1 MDKNDTTFGKFDTS
15 NNTQPI
21 SETSSTISVGSTG
34 SRINMN
40 DNFNIIS
47 NATDGLRD
55 TISSINNNHF
65 HIEGFNEILSKLKD
79 VDQKIEGLKNSQDTT
94 NSNDIIQQM
103 ESAINNINTIKN
115 EIITS
120 VSKQVQEIVQTNKI
134 QNTEDYDNIIQSVAN
149 SVSETT
155 NKLSQLQNTLQ
166 ETKQSVLDST
176 QQQIKETNDVAQ
188 VHTQAMNQATQ
199 DIKQTADSANT
210 LSDAESRLFE
220 EVQTTLANIEQG
232 TGATSQLLDSVDEL
246 SKTAVESIDNQL
258 IQSLQ
263 QFKNDVKNDI
273 SSDNFSENTLN
284 NLRGLVG
291 NAKSVMSAISS
302 SLKANED
309 GSNLSHIRATQELNI
324 KVANNVNNTLNQ
336 FASILEQQGNANSG
350 IADIVKAIRQQLTA
364 FNNDFKENNQSLISA
379 TNSAIQNAK
388 NAFVTA
394 QQNAIKPGTDEYNSV
409 SNAMA
414 TQSLA
419 SISFNDLTTGAND
432 ALINLEY
439 SQGKNNPW
447 YQYVTTGNLLGNKTS
462 LARGMENTQREGFLA
477 SSRYSDLVNNVMS
490 GNWNNKQKAQGI
502 AELAKVNVSMGQSVL
517 DTAKGMNLH
526 TGGGKNLN
534 AEDKKVFEAFTK
546 QVDNALGNLTKT
558 INAIEDL
565 DPENKSLKKLREEQK
580 ALLKLKQNAD
590 DAKESSSALS
600 NIFSDIASGVSKLK
614 NLLAGG
620 LSMLGLGAL
629 LSPMV
634 MLNKAIGYETQE
646 GQRRYAV
653 AMNDFSMG
661 ANLNQGRINYIARDK
676 DFEYWKNTNGM
687 IKEGEFLNHYKT
699 LTQTVGG
706 HYNTDPNA
714 NMEDMAQLTD
724 NSFAWGKVFNVDAGT
739 IGTFFKN
746 TYKDLGMS
754 ASEATQAMVNVGQA
768 ATSAGIPVKAYMT
781 MINNLSSN
789 LINHGVSARQVMSSM
804 NALINHSHL
813 RPEDASSM
821 ITEMAG
827 ANEKMATDMNSSAF
841 FGMMAGQ
848 GGSPFDLIVQ
858 GYKPYKANGRVDENY
873 YPMMAQRVMAEANL
887 MGGIGGDNALGGIM
901 YIDTL
906 MKRGFSQKNASM
918 LQDAVSKGDMSLV
931 QDILK
936 KADEEKDGGKQA
948 YTEAILDAKEKLKT
962 AGDQVSIFQKLETDL
977 SEAQKKLG
985 WAINEYLSGPLAK
998 FREGFA
1004 KILNT
1009 LVTTVGELMKAI
1021 TDFMGKHKVGETVSD
1036 AVDTMSN
1043 HKVATGLGILG
1054 GATAAGAGV
1063 YGLKALG
1070 QKALKSSPSVV
1081 KNIAKAGSHLGGKGA
1096 IISGGMALVAGA
1108 ALVGGAGLSALVSMF
1123 TTGEAKV
1130 QTNNNAE
1137 QDLSDVQTIVD
1148 NLQNSTGYSPDS
1160 DGALQPSESNTYAKE
1175 HTGDENS
1182 YYYGTGWS
1190 EDYSQIDPNLIDKK
1204 GNYNES
1210 LSNAEFINQSIA
1222 ERYGDE
1228 IENYKIANPN
1238 DVYVDA
1244 NTGEATEDW
1253 EQREKNL
1260 DKTTLINNA
1269 GLIAGGTI
1277 AVPGAAAL
1285 AVAKKY
1291 NLINKDRWDALNN
1304 VAKKGKWWSRFAKLG
1319 KFGGPLGAGI
1329 TLADEIINE
1338 FSDEN
1343 SDNYSMGQH
1352 VARVAFRGGGA
1363 IAGGLA
1369 GAKLG
1374 ALAGSLVGPAGTIV
1388 GGFLGGTAGA
1398 LIGGFAGEGLQNSS
1412 VGDALGISDKSAIKT
1427 AHDSYA
1433 AKVKQSAS
1441 LYGDATKSI
1450 VSSND
1455 NRQKAAARALS
1466 EHGIK
1471 LEDLTND
1478 QEQYINNVY
1487 NDLKSRGLA
1496 DEVAAFVAGLAA
1508 GTVADKQKNDAEYAF
1523 NNDEISKGKGM
1534 KKTAEVAANEW
1545 MTDEQKE
1552 QGFESLDPNE
1562 LSGHD
1567 TTWSLKLG
1575 GMYLEDGGKD
1585 NNLSIEE
1592 KKQRLSLLGQIMG
1605 GTNAGSGEDKIAN
1618 AIMNDSDWTDIAG
1631 HLVSGPFRNGDRATI
1646 ANIFQDSNLENF
1658 SDEDIN
1664 KAYNMAY
1671 NEVAYV
1677 SSTQNEDA
1685 IKKNM
1690 ESIVSTTPNP
1700 KDVGDK
1706 MQLNKPNPPDNPHQ
1720 DTQQTTSQNK
1730 DQTLESTYADAEKNI
1745 MNMQKQIGEL
1755 AGLKDKELLNDRVAT
1770 GQLILDGSTALSS
1783 NGRMLSLRGLRDRF
1797 RAFSGVHDK
1806 DLFGVSL
1813 KNGAYSGDGKYLTN
1827 SGPSDIGKKMDK
1839 EQKVDFKAIK
1849 ASSRYRM
1856 STEGYDGALQKM
1868 AEQYKSDHEQQE
1880 KTYAENRKR
1889 QEELNKEK
1897 QQMEMASININNI
1910 VNNYFKN
1917 VPKPQANNTA
1927 SEEERNQA
1935 QALKEA

>member
-65 HIEGFNEILSKLKD
+65 HVEGFNEILSKLKD
-79 VDQKIEGLKNSQDTT
+79 IDQKIEGLKNSQDTT

-134 QNTEDYDNIIQSVAN
+134 QNTEDYDNIVQSVAN
-149 SVSETT
+149 SVNETT

-291 NAKSVMSAISS
+291 NAKAVMSAISS

-546 QVDNALGNLTKT
+546 QVNNALDNLTKT

-590 DAKESSSALS
+590 NAKESSSALS

-629 LSPMV
+629 LSPMA

-661 ANLNQGRINYIARDK
+661 ANLNQGRINYVARDK
-676 DFEYWKNTNGM
+676 DFEYWKSTNGM

-706 HYNTDPNA
+706 HYNADPNA
-714 NMEDMAQLTD
+714 NMEDMVQLTD

-804 NALINHSHL
+804 NALVNHSHL

-977 SEAQKKLG
+977 AEAQKKLG

-1009 LVTTVGELMKAI
+1009 LVTTVGKLMKAI

-1081 KNIAKAGSHLGGKGA
+1081 QNIAKAGSHLGGKGA

-1108 ALVGGAGLSALVSMF
+1108 ALAGGAGLSALVSMF

-1137 QDLSDVQTIVD
+1137 QDLSDVQTMVD
-1148 NLQNSTGYSPDS
+1148 NLQNPTGYSPDS

-1228 IENYKIANPN
+1228 IDNYQITNPN
-1238 DVYVDA
+1238 DYGVNATNGQRTSEWDKETQIYDNPEA
-1244 NTGEATEDW
+1244 LLGTTALAGMGGLALFHQYNTGAFSKANLNSKWTNFKGLSALKKIGSIGKKVLGPLGTIAGVTISELIGDNADKFSGTQKLARIGIQSATS
-1253 EQREKNL
+1253 L
-1260 DKTTLINNA
+1260 AGGALGGLIGSA
-1269 GLIAGGTI
+1269 IGPMGTIAGG
-1277 AVPGAAAL
+1277 V
-1285 AVAKKY
+1285 
-1291 NLINKDRWDALNN
+1291 
-1304 VAKKGKWWSRFAKLG
+1304 LG
-1319 KFGGPLGAGI
+1319 
-1329 TLADEIINE
+1329 
-1338 FSDEN
+1338 S
-1343 SDNYSMGQH
+1343 
-1352 VARVAFRGGGA
+1352 
-1363 IAGGLA
+1363 LA
-1369 GAKLG
+1369 GDW
-1374 ALAGSLVGPAGTIV
+1374 VGNKIV
-1388 GGFLGGTAGA
+1388 
-1398 LIGGFAGEGLQNSS
+1398 NSS
-1412 VGDALGISDKSAIKT
+1412 LGDSLGISDKSAIKT
-1427 AHDSYA
+1427 AHDSYTD
-1433 AKVKQSAS
+1433 KVKQSAS

-1455 NRQKAAARALS
+1455 SRQKAAADALS
-1466 EHGIK
+1466 KHGVK

-1478 QEQYINNVY
+1478 QEQYINDVY
-1487 NDLKSRGLA
+1487 NDLKSRGLS
-1496 DEVAAFVAGLAA
+1496 DEVAAFVAGLAT
-1508 GTVADKQKNDAEYAF
+1508 GDLNKKQQNDAKYVEE
-1523 NNDEISKGKGM
+1523 NDEVTYGNALHNYMINYKNNQVGTEGSDDYPSW
-1534 KKTAEVAANEW
+1534 E
-1545 MTDEQKE
+1545 
-1552 QGFESLDPNE
+1552 E
-1562 LSGHD
+1562 LSNDSYLGKLRFADMAYHGGID
-1567 TTWSLKLG
+1567 DDNAETITSIFKNAGANNGNYEAYAEQLMKTEVMRDYWNNMSDSQKRAYQAQFGDFTDYTYSSQVYSILK
-1575 GMYLEDGGKD
+1575 DGGYTAAGQAMKWA
-1585 NNLSIEE
+1585 L
-1592 KKQRLSLLGQIMG
+1592 KQDSELQ
-1605 GTNAGSGEDKIAN
+1605 DKILPA
-1618 AIMNDSDWTDIAG
+1618 W
-1631 HLVSGPFRNGDRATI
+1631 
-1646 ANIFQDSNLENF
+1646 
-1658 SDEDIN
+1658 IN
-1664 KAYNMAY
+1664 KDL
-1671 NEVAYV
+1671 
-1677 SSTQNEDA
+1677 QDRG
-1685 IKKNM
+1685 IIQK
-1690 ESIVSTTPNP
+1690 PNP
-1700 KDVGDK
+1700 EDVGDK

-1720 DTQQTTSQNK
+1720 DTNTKPTTSQHK

-1827 SGPSDIGKKMDK
+1827 SGTFDIGKKMDK

>member
-65 HIEGFNEILSKLKD
+65 HVEGFNEILSKLKD
-79 VDQKIEGLKNSQDTT
+79 IDQKIEGLKNSQDTT

-149 SVSETT
+149 SVNETT
-155 NKLSQLQNTLQ
+155 NKLSQLQDTLQ

-188 VHTQAMNQATQ
+188 IHTQAMNQATQ

-210 LSDAESRLFE
+210 LSNAESRLFE

-546 QVDNALGNLTKT
+546 QVNNALDNLTKT

-629 LSPMV
+629 LSPMA

-661 ANLNQGRINYIARDK
+661 ANLNQGRINYVARDK

-714 NMEDMAQLTD
+714 NMEDMVQLTD

-804 NALINHSHL
+804 NALVNHSHL

-977 SEAQKKLG
+977 AEAQKKLG

-1081 KNIAKAGSHLGGKGA
+1081 QNIAKAGSHLGGKGA

-1108 ALVGGAGLSALVSMF
+1108 ALAGGAGLSALVSMF

-1148 NLQNSTGYSPDS
+1148 NLQNPTGYSPDS
-1160 DGALQPSESNTYAKE
+1160 DGALQPSESNTYASE
-1175 HTGDENS
+1175 HAGDESS

-1190 EDYSQIDPNLIDKK
+1190 EDYSQIDPALMDKK
-1204 GNYNES
+1204 GDYNES
-1210 LSNAEFINQSIA
+1210 LSNAEFLNQSIK

-1253 EQREKNL
+1253 NDKQKNF

-1277 AVPGAAAL
+1277 AVPGAVAL

-1291 NLINKDRWDALNN
+1291 NLINNDRWDALNN

-1329 TLADEIINE
+1329 TLAGETINE

-1427 AHDSYA
+1427 AHDSYTD
-1433 AKVKQSAS
+1433 KVKQSAS

-1455 NRQKAAARALS
+1455 SRQKAAADALS
-1466 EHGIK
+1466 KHGVK

-1478 QEQYINNVY
+1478 QEQYINDVY
-1487 NDLKSRGLA
+1487 NDLKSRGLS
-1496 DEVAAFVAGLAA
+1496 DEVAAFVAGLSTGDLNKKQQNDAKYVEENDEVTYGNALHNYMINWKNNQVGTEGSDDYPSWEELSNSSYLGKLRFADMAYHGGIDDDNAETITSIFKNAGANNGNYEDYAEQLMKIEVMRDYWNNMSDSQKRAYQAQFGDFTDYPYSSQVYSILKDGGYTAA
-1508 GTVADKQKNDAEYAF
+1508 GQAMKWVLKQD
-1523 NNDEISKGKGM
+1523 S
-1534 KKTAEVAANEW
+1534 
-1545 MTDEQKE
+1545 
-1552 QGFESLDPNE
+1552 E
-1562 LSGHD
+1562 L
-1567 TTWSLKLG
+1567 
-1575 GMYLEDGGKD
+1575 
-1585 NNLSIEE
+1585 
-1592 KKQRLSLLGQIMG
+1592 Q
-1605 GTNAGSGEDKIAN
+1605 DKILPA
-1618 AIMNDSDWTDIAG
+1618 W
-1631 HLVSGPFRNGDRATI
+1631 
-1646 ANIFQDSNLENF
+1646 
-1658 SDEDIN
+1658 IN
-1664 KAYNMAY
+1664 KDLQDRGI
-1671 NEVAYV
+1671 
-1677 SSTQNEDA
+1677 TQ
-1685 IKKNM
+1685 K
-1690 ESIVSTTPNP
+1690 PNP
-1700 KDVGDK
+1700 EDVGDK

-1720 DTQQTTSQNK
+1720 DTNTKPTTSQHK

-1827 SGPSDIGKKMDK
+1827 SGTFDIGKKMDK

-1897 QQMEMASININNI
+1897 QQVEMASININNI

>member
-65 HIEGFNEILSKLKD
+65 HVEGFNEILSKLKD
-79 VDQKIEGLKNSQDTT
+79 IDQKIEGLKNSQDTT

-134 QNTEDYDNIIQSVAN
+134 QNTEDYDNIVQSVAN
-149 SVSETT
+149 SVNETT

-291 NAKSVMSAISS
+291 NAKAVMSAISS

-546 QVDNALGNLTKT
+546 QVNNALDNLTKT

-590 DAKESSSALS
+590 NAKESSSALS

-629 LSPMV
+629 LSPMA

-661 ANLNQGRINYIARDK
+661 ANLNQGRINYVARDK
-676 DFEYWKNTNGM
+676 DFEYWKSTNGM

-706 HYNTDPNA
+706 HYNADPNA
-714 NMEDMAQLTD
+714 NMEDMVQLTD

-804 NALINHSHL
+804 NALVNHSHL

-977 SEAQKKLG
+977 AEAQKKLG

-1009 LVTTVGELMKAI
+1009 LVTTVGKLMKAI

-1081 KNIAKAGSHLGGKGA
+1081 QNIAKAGSHLGGKGA

-1108 ALVGGAGLSALVSMF
+1108 ALAGGAGLSALVSMF

-1137 QDLSDVQTIVD
+1137 QDLSDVQTMVD
-1148 NLQNSTGYSPDS
+1148 NLQNPTGYSPDS

-1228 IENYKIANPN
+1228 IDNYQITNPN
-1238 DVYVDA
+1238 DYGVNATNGQRTSEWDERLANWDKETKIYDNPEA
-1244 NTGEATEDW
+1244 LLGTTALAGMGGLALFHQYNTGAFSKANLNSKWTNFKGLSALKKMGSIGKKVLGPLGTIAGVTISELIGDNADKFSGTQKLARIGIQSATS
-1253 EQREKNL
+1253 L
-1260 DKTTLINNA
+1260 AGGALGGLIGSA
-1269 GLIAGGTI
+1269 IGPMGTIAGG
-1277 AVPGAAAL
+1277 V
-1285 AVAKKY
+1285 
-1291 NLINKDRWDALNN
+1291 
-1304 VAKKGKWWSRFAKLG
+1304 LG
-1319 KFGGPLGAGI
+1319 
-1329 TLADEIINE
+1329 
-1338 FSDEN
+1338 S
-1343 SDNYSMGQH
+1343 
-1352 VARVAFRGGGA
+1352 
-1363 IAGGLA
+1363 LA
-1369 GAKLG
+1369 GDW
-1374 ALAGSLVGPAGTIV
+1374 VGNKIV
-1388 GGFLGGTAGA
+1388 
-1398 LIGGFAGEGLQNSS
+1398 NSS
-1412 VGDALGISDKSAIKT
+1412 LGDSLGISDKSAIKT
-1427 AHDSYA
+1427 AHDSYTD
-1433 AKVKQSAS
+1433 KVKQSAS

-1455 NRQKAAARALS
+1455 SRQKAAADALS
-1466 EHGIK
+1466 KHGVK

-1478 QEQYINNVY
+1478 QEQYINDVY
-1487 NDLKSRGLA
+1487 NDLKSRGLS
-1496 DEVAAFVAGLAA
+1496 DEVAAFVAGLAT
-1508 GTVADKQKNDAEYAF
+1508 GDLNKKQQNDAKYVEE
-1523 NNDEISKGKGM
+1523 NDEVTYGNALHNYMINYKNNQVGTEGSDDYPSW
-1534 KKTAEVAANEW
+1534 E
-1545 MTDEQKE
+1545 
-1552 QGFESLDPNE
+1552 E
-1562 LSGHD
+1562 LSNDSYLGKLRFADMAYHGGID
-1567 TTWSLKLG
+1567 DDNAETITSIFKNAGANNGNYEAYAEQLMKTEVMRDYWNNMSDSQKRAYQAQFGDFTDYTYSSQVYSILK
-1575 GMYLEDGGKD
+1575 DGGYTAAGQAMKWA
-1585 NNLSIEE
+1585 L
-1592 KKQRLSLLGQIMG
+1592 KQDSELQ
-1605 GTNAGSGEDKIAN
+1605 DKILPA
-1618 AIMNDSDWTDIAG
+1618 W
-1631 HLVSGPFRNGDRATI
+1631 
-1646 ANIFQDSNLENF
+1646 
-1658 SDEDIN
+1658 IN
-1664 KAYNMAY
+1664 KDL
-1671 NEVAYV
+1671 
-1677 SSTQNEDA
+1677 QDRG
-1685 IKKNM
+1685 IIQK
-1690 ESIVSTTPNP
+1690 PNP
-1700 KDVGDK
+1700 EDVGDK

-1720 DTQQTTSQNK
+1720 DTNTKPTTSQHK

-1827 SGPSDIGKKMDK
+1827 SGTFDIGKKMDK

>member
-65 HIEGFNEILSKLKD
+65 QVEGFNEILSKLKGI
-79 VDQKIEGLKNSQDTT
+79 DQKIEGLKNSQDTT

-149 SVSETT
+149 SVNETT

-546 QVDNALGNLTKT
+546 QVNNALDNLTKT

-629 LSPMV
+629 LSPMA

-661 ANLNQGRINYIARDK
+661 ANLNQGRINYVARDK

-724 NSFAWGKVFNVDAGT
+724 NSFAWGKVLNVDAGT
-739 IGTFFKN
+739 ISTFFKN

-804 NALINHSHL
+804 NALVNHSHL

-977 SEAQKKLG
+977 AEAQKKLG

-1081 KNIAKAGSHLGGKGA
+1081 QNIAKAGSHLGGKGA

-1108 ALVGGAGLSALVSMF
+1108 ALAGGAGLSALVSMF

-1137 QDLSDVQTIVD
+1137 QDLSDVQTTVD
-1148 NLQNSTGYSPDS
+1148 NLQNPTGYSPDS
-1160 DGALQPSESNTYAKE
+1160 DGALQQSESNTYAKE
-1175 HTGDENS
+1175 HAGDENS

-1228 IENYKIANPN
+1228 IDNYQITNPN

-1244 NTGEATEDW
+1244 NTGEAAEDW
-1253 EQREKNL
+1253 NDKQKNL

-1277 AVPGAAAL
+1277 AVPGAVAL

-1291 NLINKDRWDALNN
+1291 NLINNDRFDALNN
-1304 VAKKGKWWSRFAKLG
+1304 VAKKGKLWSRFAKLG

-1329 TLADEIINE
+1329 TLAGETINE

-1427 AHDSYA
+1427 AHDSYTD
-1433 AKVKQSAS
+1433 KVKQSAS

-1455 NRQKAAARALS
+1455 SRQKAAADALS
-1466 EHGIK
+1466 KHGVK

-1478 QEQYINNVY
+1478 QEQYINDVY

-1496 DEVAAFVAGLAA
+1496 DEVAAFVAGLAT
-1508 GTVADKQKNDAEYAF
+1508 GDLNKKQQNDAKYVEE
-1523 NNDEISKGKGM
+1523 NDEVTYGNALHNYMINWKNNHVGTEGSDDYPSW
-1534 KKTAEVAANEW
+1534 E
-1545 MTDEQKE
+1545 
-1552 QGFESLDPNE
+1552 E
-1562 LSGHD
+1562 LSNYVYLGKLRFADMAYHGGID
-1567 TTWSLKLG
+1567 DDNAETITSIFKNAGANNGNYEDYAEQLMKIEVMRDYWNNMSDSQKRAYQAQFGDFTDYPYSSQVYSILK
-1575 GMYLEDGGKD
+1575 DGGYTAA
-1585 NNLSIEE
+1585 
-1592 KKQRLSLLGQIMG
+1592 GQAM
-1605 GTNAGSGEDKIAN
+1605 K
-1618 AIMNDSDWTDIAG
+1618 WV
-1631 HLVSGPFRNGDRATI
+1631 LK
-1646 ANIFQDSNLENF
+1646 QDSELQNEILPAW
-1658 SDEDIN
+1658 IN
-1664 KAYNMAY
+1664 KDLQDRGI
-1671 NEVAYV
+1671 
-1677 SSTQNEDA
+1677 TQ
-1685 IKKNM
+1685 K
-1690 ESIVSTTPNP
+1690 PNP
-1700 KDVGDK
+1700 EDVGDK

-1720 DTQQTTSQNK
+1720 DTNTKPTTSQHK

-1827 SGPSDIGKKMDK
+1827 SGTFDIGKKMDK

>member
-65 HIEGFNEILSKLKD
+65 HVEGFNEILSKLKD

-134 QNTEDYDNIIQSVAN
+134 QNTEDYDDIIQSVAN
-149 SVSETT
+149 SVNETT

-210 LSDAESRLFE
+210 LSNAESRLFE

-629 LSPMV
+629 LSPMA

-661 ANLNQGRINYIARDK
+661 ANLNQGRINYVARDK

-724 NSFAWGKVFNVDAGT
+724 NSFAWGKVLNVDAGT

-804 NALINHSHL
+804 NALVNHSHL

-1108 ALVGGAGLSALVSMF
+1108 ALAGGAGLSALVSMF

-1137 QDLSDVQTIVD
+1137 QDLSDVQTTVD
-1148 NLQNSTGYSPDS
+1148 NLQNPTGYSPDS

-1228 IENYKIANPN
+1228 IDNYQITNPN
-1238 DVYVDA
+1238 DYGVNVT
-1244 NTGEATEDW
+1244 NG
-1253 EQREKNL
+1253 QRTSEWDKRLANL
-1260 DKTTLINNA
+1260 DKETQIYDNPEALLGTTALAGMGGLALFHQYNTGAFSKANLNSKWTNFKGLSALKKIGSIGKKVLGPLGIVAGTTISELIGDNA
-1269 GLIAGGTI
+1269 DKFSGTQKLARIGIQSATSLAGGALGGLIGSAIGPWGTIAGG
-1277 AVPGAAAL
+1277 V
-1285 AVAKKY
+1285 
-1291 NLINKDRWDALNN
+1291 
-1304 VAKKGKWWSRFAKLG
+1304 LG
-1319 KFGGPLGAGI
+1319 
-1329 TLADEIINE
+1329 
-1338 FSDEN
+1338 S
-1343 SDNYSMGQH
+1343 
-1352 VARVAFRGGGA
+1352 
-1363 IAGGLA
+1363 LA
-1369 GAKLG
+1369 GDW
-1374 ALAGSLVGPAGTIV
+1374 VGNKIV
-1388 GGFLGGTAGA
+1388 
-1398 LIGGFAGEGLQNSS
+1398 NSS
-1412 VGDALGISDKSAIKT
+1412 LGDSLGISDKSAIKT
-1427 AHDSYA
+1427 AHDSYTD
-1433 AKVKQSAS
+1433 KVKQSAS

-1455 NRQKAAARALS
+1455 NRQKAAADALS
-1466 EHGIK
+1466 KHGVK

-1478 QEQYINNVY
+1478 QEKYINDVY

-1496 DEVAAFVAGLAA
+1496 DEVAAFVAGLAT

-1618 AIMNDSDWTDIAG
+1618 AIMNDSDWTDIVG

-1690 ESIVSTTPNP
+1690 ESVVSTTPNP

-1720 DTQQTTSQNK
+1720 DTNTKPTTSQHK

-1827 SGPSDIGKKMDK
+1827 SGTFDIGKKMDK

>member
-65 HIEGFNEILSKLKD
+65 HVEGFNEILSKLKD

-103 ESAINNINTIKN
+103 KSAINNINTIKN

-149 SVSETT
+149 SVNETT

-336 FASILEQQGNANSG
+336 FASILEQQGNANSE

-629 LSPMV
+629 LSPMA
-634 MLNKAIGYETQE
+634 MINKAIGYETQE

-724 NSFAWGKVFNVDAGT
+724 NSFAWGKVLNVDAGT

-804 NALINHSHL
+804 NALVNHSHL

-977 SEAQKKLG
+977 AEAQKKLG

-1108 ALVGGAGLSALVSMF
+1108 ALAGGAGLSALVSMF

-1148 NLQNSTGYSPDS
+1148 NLQNPTGYSPDS

-1175 HTGDENS
+1175 HAGDENS
-1182 YYYGTGWS
+1182 YYYGAGWS

-1228 IENYKIANPN
+1228 IDNYQITNPN
-1238 DVYVDA
+1238 DYGVNVTNGQRTSEWDKRLANWDKETQIYDNPEA
-1244 NTGEATEDW
+1244 LLGTTALAGMGGLALFHQYNTGAFSKANLNSKWTNFKGLSALKKIGSIGKKVLGPLGTIAGVTISELIGDNADKFSGTQKLARIGIQSATS
-1253 EQREKNL
+1253 L
-1260 DKTTLINNA
+1260 AGGALGGLIGSA
-1269 GLIAGGTI
+1269 IGPMGTIAGG
-1277 AVPGAAAL
+1277 V
-1285 AVAKKY
+1285 
-1291 NLINKDRWDALNN
+1291 
-1304 VAKKGKWWSRFAKLG
+1304 LG
-1319 KFGGPLGAGI
+1319 
-1329 TLADEIINE
+1329 
-1338 FSDEN
+1338 S
-1343 SDNYSMGQH
+1343 
-1352 VARVAFRGGGA
+1352 
-1363 IAGGLA
+1363 LA
-1369 GAKLG
+1369 GDW
-1374 ALAGSLVGPAGTIV
+1374 VGNKIV
-1388 GGFLGGTAGA
+1388 
-1398 LIGGFAGEGLQNSS
+1398 NSS
-1412 VGDALGISDKSAIKT
+1412 LGDSLGISDKSAIKT
-1427 AHDSYA
+1427 AHDSYTD
-1433 AKVKQSAS
+1433 KVKQSAS

-1455 NRQKAAARALS
+1455 SRQKAVADALS
-1466 EHGIK
+1466 KHGVK

-1478 QEQYINNVY
+1478 QEQYINDVY

-1496 DEVAAFVAGLAA
+1496 DEVAAFVAGLAT
-1508 GTVADKQKNDAEYAF
+1508 GDLNKKQQNDAKYVEEHDEVTYGNALHNYMINYK
-1523 NNDEISKGKGM
+1523 NNQVGTEGSDDYPSWE
-1534 KKTAEVAANEW
+1534 
-1545 MTDEQKE
+1545 
-1552 QGFESLDPNE
+1552 E
-1562 LSGHD
+1562 LSNDSYLGKLRFADMAYHGGID
-1567 TTWSLKLG
+1567 DDNAETITSIFKNAGANKGNYEAYAEQLMKTEVMRDYWNNMSDSQKRAYQAQFGDFTDYMYSSQVYSILK
-1575 GMYLEDGGKD
+1575 DGGYTAAGQAMKWA
-1585 NNLSIEE
+1585 L
-1592 KKQRLSLLGQIMG
+1592 KQDSELQ
-1605 GTNAGSGEDKIAN
+1605 DKILPA
-1618 AIMNDSDWTDIAG
+1618 W
-1631 HLVSGPFRNGDRATI
+1631 
-1646 ANIFQDSNLENF
+1646 
-1658 SDEDIN
+1658 IN
-1664 KAYNMAY
+1664 KDLQDRGI
-1671 NEVAYV
+1671 
-1677 SSTQNEDA
+1677 TQ
-1685 IKKNM
+1685 K
-1690 ESIVSTTPNP
+1690 PNP
-1700 KDVGDK
+1700 EDVGDK

-1720 DTQQTTSQNK
+1720 DTNTKPTTSQHK

-1827 SGPSDIGKKMDK
+1827 SGTFDIGKKMDK

>member
-65 HIEGFNEILSKLKD
+65 HVEGFNEILSKLKD

-149 SVSETT
+149 SVNETT

-210 LSDAESRLFE
+210 LSNAESRLFE

-232 TGATSQLLDSVDEL
+232 TGVTSQLLDSVDEL

-291 NAKSVMSAISS
+291 NAKAVMSAISS

-629 LSPMV
+629 LSPMA

-661 ANLNQGRINYIARDK
+661 ANLNQGRINYVARDK

-724 NSFAWGKVFNVDAGT
+724 NSFAWGKVLNVDAGT

-804 NALINHSHL
+804 NALVNHSHL

-918 LQDAVSKGDMSLV
+918 LQDAVSKGDMTLV

-985 WAINEYLSGPLAK
+985 WAINEYLSGPRAK
-998 FREGFA
+998 CREGFA

-1108 ALVGGAGLSALVSMF
+1108 ALAGGAGLSALVSMF

-1148 NLQNSTGYSPDS
+1148 NLQNPTGYSPDS

-1175 HTGDENS
+1175 HAGDENS

-1228 IENYKIANPN
+1228 IDNYQITNPN
-1238 DVYVDA
+1238 DYGVNVTNGQRTSEWDKRLANWDKETQRYNNPEA
-1244 NTGEATEDW
+1244 LLGTTALAGMGGLALFHQYNTGAFSKANLNSKWTNFKGLSALKKIGSIGKKVLGPLGIVAGTTISELTDDNADKFSGTQKLARIGIQSATS
-1253 EQREKNL
+1253 L
-1260 DKTTLINNA
+1260 AGGALGGLIGSA
-1269 GLIAGGTI
+1269 IGPLGTIAGG
-1277 AVPGAAAL
+1277 V
-1285 AVAKKY
+1285 
-1291 NLINKDRWDALNN
+1291 
-1304 VAKKGKWWSRFAKLG
+1304 LG
-1319 KFGGPLGAGI
+1319 
-1329 TLADEIINE
+1329 
-1338 FSDEN
+1338 S
-1343 SDNYSMGQH
+1343 
-1352 VARVAFRGGGA
+1352 
-1363 IAGGLA
+1363 LA
-1369 GAKLG
+1369 GDW
-1374 ALAGSLVGPAGTIV
+1374 VGNKIV
-1388 GGFLGGTAGA
+1388 
-1398 LIGGFAGEGLQNSS
+1398 NSS
-1412 VGDALGISDKSAIKT
+1412 LGDSLGISDKSAIKT
-1427 AHDSYA
+1427 AHDSYTD
-1433 AKVKQSAS
+1433 KVKQSAS

-1455 NRQKAAARALS
+1455 SRQKAAADALS
-1466 EHGIK
+1466 KHGVK

-1478 QEQYINNVY
+1478 QERYINDVY
-1487 NDLKSRGLA
+1487 NDLKSRGLS
-1496 DEVAAFVAGLAA
+1496 DEVAAFVAGLAT
-1508 GTVADKQKNDAEYAF
+1508 GDLNKKQQNDAKYVEEHDEVTYGNALHNYMINYK
-1523 NNDEISKGKGM
+1523 NNQVGTEGSDDYPSWE
-1534 KKTAEVAANEW
+1534 
-1545 MTDEQKE
+1545 
-1552 QGFESLDPNE
+1552 E
-1562 LSGHD
+1562 LSNDRYLGKLRFADMAYHGGID
-1567 TTWSLKLG
+1567 DDNAETITSIFKNAGANKGNYEAYAEQLMKTEVMRDYWNNMSDSQKRAYQAQFGDFTDYMYSSQVYSILK
-1575 GMYLEDGGKD
+1575 DGGYTAAGQAMKWA
-1585 NNLSIEE
+1585 L
-1592 KKQRLSLLGQIMG
+1592 KQDSELQ
-1605 GTNAGSGEDKIAN
+1605 DKILPA
-1618 AIMNDSDWTDIAG
+1618 W
-1631 HLVSGPFRNGDRATI
+1631 
-1646 ANIFQDSNLENF
+1646 
-1658 SDEDIN
+1658 IN
-1664 KAYNMAY
+1664 KDLQDRGI
-1671 NEVAYV
+1671 
-1677 SSTQNEDA
+1677 TQ
-1685 IKKNM
+1685 K
-1690 ESIVSTTPNP
+1690 PNP
-1700 KDVGDK
+1700 EDVGDK

-1720 DTQQTTSQNK
+1720 DTNTKPTTSQHK

-1827 SGPSDIGKKMDK
+1827 SGTFDIGKKMDK

>member
-15 NNTQPI
+15 NTQPI

-65 HIEGFNEILSKLKD
+65 HVEGFNEILSKLKD

-149 SVSETT
+149 SVNETT

-350 IADIVKAIRQQLTA
+350 IADIVKAIKQQLTA

-546 QVDNALGNLTKT
+546 QVNNALDNLTKT

-629 LSPMV
+629 LSPMA

-804 NALINHSHL
+804 NALVNHSHL

-977 SEAQKKLG
+977 AEAQKKLG

-1081 KNIAKAGSHLGGKGA
+1081 QNIAKAGSHLGGKGA

-1108 ALVGGAGLSALVSMF
+1108 ALAGGAGLSALVSMF

-1137 QDLSDVQTIVD
+1137 QDLSDVQTTVD
-1148 NLQNSTGYSPDS
+1148 NLQNPTGYSPDS

-1228 IENYKIANPN
+1228 IDNYQITNPDDYGVNATNGQRTSEWDKRLANWDKETQIYDNPEALLGTTALAGMGGLALFHQ
-1238 DVYVDA
+1238 Y
-1244 NTGEATEDW
+1244 NTGAFSKANLNSKWTNFKGLSVLKKIGSIGKKVLGPLGIVAGTTISELIGDNADKFSGTQKLARIGIQSATS
-1253 EQREKNL
+1253 L
-1260 DKTTLINNA
+1260 AGGALGGLIGSA
-1269 GLIAGGTI
+1269 IGPMGTIAGG
-1277 AVPGAAAL
+1277 V
-1285 AVAKKY
+1285 
-1291 NLINKDRWDALNN
+1291 
-1304 VAKKGKWWSRFAKLG
+1304 LG
-1319 KFGGPLGAGI
+1319 
-1329 TLADEIINE
+1329 
-1338 FSDEN
+1338 S
-1343 SDNYSMGQH
+1343 
-1352 VARVAFRGGGA
+1352 
-1363 IAGGLA
+1363 LA
-1369 GAKLG
+1369 GDW
-1374 ALAGSLVGPAGTIV
+1374 VGNKIV
-1388 GGFLGGTAGA
+1388 
-1398 LIGGFAGEGLQNSS
+1398 NSS
-1412 VGDALGISDKSAIKT
+1412 LGDSLGISDKSAIKT
-1427 AHDSYA
+1427 AHDSYTD
-1433 AKVKQSAS
+1433 KVKQSAS

-1455 NRQKAAARALS
+1455 SRQKAAADALS
-1466 EHGIK
+1466 KHGVK

-1478 QEQYINNVY
+1478 QEQYINDIY

-1496 DEVAAFVAGLAA
+1496 DEVAAFVAGLAT
-1508 GTVADKQKNDAEYAF
+1508 GDLNKKQQNDAKYVEE
-1523 NNDEISKGKGM
+1523 NDEVTYGNALHNYMINYKNNQVGTEGSDDYPSW
-1534 KKTAEVAANEW
+1534 E
-1545 MTDEQKE
+1545 
-1552 QGFESLDPNE
+1552 E
-1562 LSGHD
+1562 LSNDSYLGKLRFADMAYHGGID
-1567 TTWSLKLG
+1567 DDNAETITSILKNAGANNGNYEDYAEQLMKIEVMRDYWNNMSDSQKRAYQAQFG
-1575 GMYLEDGGKD
+1575 DFTDYPYSSQVYSILKDGGYTAAGQAMKWV
-1585 NNLSIEE
+1585 L
-1592 KKQRLSLLGQIMG
+1592 KQDSELQ
-1605 GTNAGSGEDKIAN
+1605 DKILPA
-1618 AIMNDSDWTDIAG
+1618 W
-1631 HLVSGPFRNGDRATI
+1631 
-1646 ANIFQDSNLENF
+1646 
-1658 SDEDIN
+1658 IN
-1664 KAYNMAY
+1664 KDLQDRGI
-1671 NEVAYV
+1671 
-1677 SSTQNEDA
+1677 TQ
-1685 IKKNM
+1685 K
-1690 ESIVSTTPNP
+1690 PNP
-1700 KDVGDK
+1700 EDVGDK

-1720 DTQQTTSQNK
+1720 DTNTKPTTSQHK

-1827 SGPSDIGKKMDK
+1827 SGTFDIGKKMDK

-1897 QQMEMASININNI
+1897 QQMEMANININNI

>member
-65 HIEGFNEILSKLKD
+65 HVEGFNEILSKLKD

-103 ESAINNINTIKN
+103 ETAINNINTIKN

-149 SVSETT
+149 SVNETT

-210 LSDAESRLFE
+210 LSNAESRLFE

-629 LSPMV
+629 LSPMA

-661 ANLNQGRINYIARDK
+661 ANLNQGRINYVARDK

-724 NSFAWGKVFNVDAGT
+724 NSFAWGKVLNVDAGT

-804 NALINHSHL
+804 NALVNHSHL

-1108 ALVGGAGLSALVSMF
+1108 ALAGGAGLSALVSMF

-1137 QDLSDVQTIVD
+1137 QDLSDVQTTVD
-1148 NLQNSTGYSPDS
+1148 NLQNPTGYSPDS

-1175 HTGDENS
+1175 HAGDENS

-1228 IENYKIANPN
+1228 IDNYQITNPN
-1238 DVYVDA
+1238 DYGVNVTNGQRTSEWDKRLANWDKETQIYNNPEA
-1244 NTGEATEDW
+1244 LLGTTALAGMGGLALFHQYNTGAFS
-1253 EQREKNL
+1253 KANL
-1260 DKTTLINNA
+1260 NSKWTNFK
-1269 GLIAGGTI
+1269 GLS
-1277 AVPGAAAL
+1277 AL
-1285 AVAKKY
+1285 KK
-1291 NLINKDRWDALNN
+1291 IGSIG
-1304 VAKKGKWWSRFAKLG
+1304 KKVL
-1319 KFGGPLGAGI
+1319 GPLGIVAGTTI
-1329 TLADEIINE
+1329 SELTDDNADKFSGTQKLARIGIQSATSLAGGALGGLIGSVIGPWGTLA
-1338 FSDEN
+1338 
-1343 SDNYSMGQH
+1343 
-1352 VARVAFRGGGA
+1352 GGVLGS
-1363 IAGGLA
+1363 LA
-1369 GAKLG
+1369 GDW
-1374 ALAGSLVGPAGTIV
+1374 VGNKIV
-1388 GGFLGGTAGA
+1388 
-1398 LIGGFAGEGLQNSS
+1398 NSS
-1412 VGDALGISDKSAIKT
+1412 LGDSLGISDKSAIKT
-1427 AHDSYA
+1427 AHDSYTD
-1433 AKVKQSAS
+1433 KVKQSAS

-1455 NRQKAAARALS
+1455 SRQKAAADALS
-1466 EHGIK
+1466 KHGVK

-1478 QEQYINNVY
+1478 QERYINDVY

-1496 DEVAAFVAGLAA
+1496 DEVAAFVAGLAT
-1508 GTVADKQKNDAEYAF
+1508 GDLNKKQQNDAKYVEEHDEVTYGNALHNYMINYK
-1523 NNDEISKGKGM
+1523 NNQVGTEGSDDYPSWE
-1534 KKTAEVAANEW
+1534 
-1545 MTDEQKE
+1545 
-1552 QGFESLDPNE
+1552 E
-1562 LSGHD
+1562 LSNDSYLG
-1567 TTWSLKLG
+1567 KLRFADMAYHG
-1575 GMYLEDGGKD
+1575 GIDDDNAETITSIFKNAGANKGNYEAYAEQLMKTEVMRDYW
-1585 NNLSIEE
+1585 NNLSDSQKRAYQAQFGDFTDYMYSSQVYSIL
-1592 KKQRLSLLGQIMG
+1592 KDGGYTAAGQAMKWALKQDSELQ
-1605 GTNAGSGEDKIAN
+1605 DKILPA
-1618 AIMNDSDWTDIAG
+1618 W
-1631 HLVSGPFRNGDRATI
+1631 
-1646 ANIFQDSNLENF
+1646 
-1658 SDEDIN
+1658 IN
-1664 KAYNMAY
+1664 KDLQDRGI
-1671 NEVAYV
+1671 
-1677 SSTQNEDA
+1677 TQ
-1685 IKKNM
+1685 K
-1690 ESIVSTTPNP
+1690 PNP
-1700 KDVGDK
+1700 EDVGDK

-1720 DTQQTTSQNK
+1720 DTNTKPTTSQHK

-1827 SGPSDIGKKMDK
+1827 SGTFDIGKKMDK

>member
-65 HIEGFNEILSKLKD
+65 HVEGFNEILSKLKD
-79 VDQKIEGLKNSQDTT
+79 IDQKIEGLKNSQDTT

-149 SVSETT
+149 SVNETT

-199 DIKQTADSANT
+199 DIKQTANSANT

-291 NAKSVMSAISS
+291 NAKAVMSAISS

-546 QVDNALGNLTKT
+546 QVNNALDNLTKT

-590 DAKESSSALS
+590 NAKESSSALS

-629 LSPMV
+629 LSPMA

-661 ANLNQGRINYIARDK
+661 ANLNQGRINYVARDK
-676 DFEYWKNTNGM
+676 DFEYWKSTNGM

-714 NMEDMAQLTD
+714 NMEDMVQLTD

-804 NALINHSHL
+804 NALVNHSHL

-1009 LVTTVGELMKAI
+1009 LVTTVGKLMKAI

-1081 KNIAKAGSHLGGKGA
+1081 QNIAKAGSHLGGKGA

-1108 ALVGGAGLSALVSMF
+1108 ALAGGAGLSALVSMF

-1137 QDLSDVQTIVD
+1137 QDLSDVQTMVD
-1148 NLQNSTGYSPDS
+1148 NLQNPTGYSPDS

-1175 HTGDENS
+1175 HAGDENS

-1222 ERYGDE
+1222 EQYGDE
-1228 IENYKIANPN
+1228 IDNYQITNPN
-1238 DVYVDA
+1238 DYGVNATNGQRTSEWDKETQIYNNPEA
-1244 NTGEATEDW
+1244 LLGTTALAGMGGLALFHQYNTGAFSKANLNSKWTNFKGLSALKKMGSIGKKVLGPLGTIAGVTISELIGDNADKFSGTQKLARIGIQSATS
-1253 EQREKNL
+1253 L
-1260 DKTTLINNA
+1260 AGGALGGLIGSA
-1269 GLIAGGTI
+1269 IGPMGTIAGG
-1277 AVPGAAAL
+1277 V
-1285 AVAKKY
+1285 
-1291 NLINKDRWDALNN
+1291 
-1304 VAKKGKWWSRFAKLG
+1304 LG
-1319 KFGGPLGAGI
+1319 
-1329 TLADEIINE
+1329 
-1338 FSDEN
+1338 S
-1343 SDNYSMGQH
+1343 
-1352 VARVAFRGGGA
+1352 
-1363 IAGGLA
+1363 LA
-1369 GAKLG
+1369 GDW
-1374 ALAGSLVGPAGTIV
+1374 VGNKIV
-1388 GGFLGGTAGA
+1388 
-1398 LIGGFAGEGLQNSS
+1398 NSS
-1412 VGDALGISDKSAIKT
+1412 LGDSLGISDKSAIKT
-1427 AHDSYA
+1427 AHDSYTD
-1433 AKVKQSAS
+1433 KVKQSAS

-1455 NRQKAAARALS
+1455 SRQKAAADALS
-1466 EHGIK
+1466 KHGVK

-1478 QEQYINNVY
+1478 QEQYINDVY
-1487 NDLKSRGLA
+1487 NDLKSRGLS
-1496 DEVAAFVAGLAA
+1496 DEVAAFVAGLAT
-1508 GTVADKQKNDAEYAF
+1508 GDLNKKQQNDAKYVEE
-1523 NNDEISKGKGM
+1523 NDEVTYGNALHNYMINWKNNQVGTEGSDDYPSW
-1534 KKTAEVAANEW
+1534 E
-1545 MTDEQKE
+1545 
-1552 QGFESLDPNE
+1552 E
-1562 LSGHD
+1562 LSNSSYLGKLRFADMAYHGGID
-1567 TTWSLKLG
+1567 DDNAETITSIFKNAGANNGNYEAYAEQLMNIEVMRDYWNNMSDSQKRAYQAQFGDFTDYPYSSQVYSILK
-1575 GMYLEDGGKD
+1575 DGGYTAA
-1585 NNLSIEE
+1585 
-1592 KKQRLSLLGQIMG
+1592 GQAM
-1605 GTNAGSGEDKIAN
+1605 K
-1618 AIMNDSDWTDIAG
+1618 WV
-1631 HLVSGPFRNGDRATI
+1631 LK
-1646 ANIFQDSNLENF
+1646 QDSELQ
-1658 SDEDIN
+1658 DEILPAWIN
-1664 KAYNMAY
+1664 KDLQDRGI
-1671 NEVAYV
+1671 
-1677 SSTQNEDA
+1677 TQ
-1685 IKKNM
+1685 K
-1690 ESIVSTTPNP
+1690 PNP
-1700 KDVGDK
+1700 EDVGDK
-1706 MQLNKPNPPDNPHQ
+1706 MQLNKQNPPDNPHQ
-1720 DTQQTTSQNK
+1720 DANTKPTTSQHK

-1755 AGLKDKELLNDRVAT
+1755 AGLQDKELLNDRVAT

-1827 SGPSDIGKKMDK
+1827 SGTFDIGKKMDK

>member
-65 HIEGFNEILSKLKD
+65 HVEGFNEILSKLKD

-94 NSNDIIQQM
+94 NSNDVIQQM

-134 QNTEDYDNIIQSVAN
+134 QNTEDYDNVIQSVAN
-149 SVSETT
+149 SVNETT

-291 NAKSVMSAISS
+291 NAKAVMSAISS

-546 QVDNALGNLTKT
+546 QVNNALDNLTKT

-629 LSPMV
+629 LSPMA

-661 ANLNQGRINYIARDK
+661 ANLNQGRINYVARDK
-676 DFEYWKNTNGM
+676 DFEYWKSTNGM

-714 NMEDMAQLTD
+714 NMEDMVQLTD

-804 NALINHSHL
+804 NALVNHSHL

-977 SEAQKKLG
+977 AEAQKKLG

-1009 LVTTVGELMKAI
+1009 LVTTVGKLMKAI

-1070 QKALKSSPSVV
+1070 KKALKSSPSVV
-1081 KNIAKAGSHLGGKGA
+1081 QNIAKAGSHLGGKGA

-1108 ALVGGAGLSALVSMF
+1108 ALAGGAGLSALVSMF

-1137 QDLSDVQTIVD
+1137 QDLSDVQTMVD
-1148 NLQNSTGYSPDS
+1148 NLQNPTGYSPDS

-1228 IENYKIANPN
+1228 IDNYQITNPN
-1238 DVYVDA
+1238 DYGVNATNGQRTSEWDERLANWDKETKIYDNPEA
-1244 NTGEATEDW
+1244 LLGTTALAGMGGLALFHQYNTGAFSKANLNSKWTNFKGLSALKKIGSIGKKVLGPLGTIAGVTISELIGDNADKFSGTQKLARIGIQSATS
-1253 EQREKNL
+1253 L
-1260 DKTTLINNA
+1260 AGGALGGLIGSA
-1269 GLIAGGTI
+1269 IGPMGTIAGG
-1277 AVPGAAAL
+1277 V
-1285 AVAKKY
+1285 
-1291 NLINKDRWDALNN
+1291 
-1304 VAKKGKWWSRFAKLG
+1304 LG
-1319 KFGGPLGAGI
+1319 
-1329 TLADEIINE
+1329 
-1338 FSDEN
+1338 S
-1343 SDNYSMGQH
+1343 
-1352 VARVAFRGGGA
+1352 
-1363 IAGGLA
+1363 LA
-1369 GAKLG
+1369 GDW
-1374 ALAGSLVGPAGTIV
+1374 VGNKIV
-1388 GGFLGGTAGA
+1388 
-1398 LIGGFAGEGLQNSS
+1398 NSS
-1412 VGDALGISDKSAIKT
+1412 LGDSLGISDKSAIKT
-1427 AHDSYA
+1427 AHDSYTD
-1433 AKVKQSAS
+1433 KVKQSAS

-1455 NRQKAAARALS
+1455 SRQKAAADALS
-1466 EHGIK
+1466 KHGVK

-1478 QEQYINNVY
+1478 QEQYINDVY
-1487 NDLKSRGLA
+1487 NDLKSRGLS
-1496 DEVAAFVAGLAA
+1496 DEVAAFVAGLAT
-1508 GTVADKQKNDAEYAF
+1508 GDLNKKQQNDAKYVEE
-1523 NNDEISKGKGM
+1523 NDEVTYGNALHNYMINYKNNQVGTEGSDDYPSW
-1534 KKTAEVAANEW
+1534 E
-1545 MTDEQKE
+1545 
-1552 QGFESLDPNE
+1552 E
-1562 LSGHD
+1562 LSNDSYLGKLRFADMAYHGGID
-1567 TTWSLKLG
+1567 DDNAETITSIFKNAGANNGNYEAYAEQLMKTEVMRDYWNNMSDSQKRAYQAQFGDFTDYTYSSQVYSILK
-1575 GMYLEDGGKD
+1575 DGGYTAAGQAMKWA
-1585 NNLSIEE
+1585 L
-1592 KKQRLSLLGQIMG
+1592 KQDSELQ
-1605 GTNAGSGEDKIAN
+1605 DKILPA
-1618 AIMNDSDWTDIAG
+1618 W
-1631 HLVSGPFRNGDRATI
+1631 
-1646 ANIFQDSNLENF
+1646 
-1658 SDEDIN
+1658 IN
-1664 KAYNMAY
+1664 KDLQDRGI
-1671 NEVAYV
+1671 
-1677 SSTQNEDA
+1677 TQ
-1685 IKKNM
+1685 K
-1690 ESIVSTTPNP
+1690 PNP
-1700 KDVGDK
+1700 EDVGDK
-1706 MQLNKPNPPDNPHQ
+1706 MQLNKQNPPDNPHQ
-1720 DTQQTTSQNK
+1720 DANTKPTTSQHK

-1755 AGLKDKELLNDRVAT
+1755 AGLQDKELLNDRVAT

-1827 SGPSDIGKKMDK
+1827 SGTFDIGKKMDK

>member
-65 HIEGFNEILSKLKD
+65 HVEGFNEILSKLKD
-79 VDQKIEGLKNSQDTT
+79 IDQKIEGLKNSQDTT

-149 SVSETT
+149 SVNETT

-291 NAKSVMSAISS
+291 NAKAVMSAISS

-546 QVDNALGNLTKT
+546 QVNNALDNLTKT

-590 DAKESSSALS
+590 NAKESSSALS

-629 LSPMV
+629 LSPMA

-661 ANLNQGRINYIARDK
+661 ANLNQGRINYVARDK
-676 DFEYWKNTNGM
+676 DFEYWKSTNGM

-714 NMEDMAQLTD
+714 NMEDMVQLTD

-804 NALINHSHL
+804 NALVNHSHL

-977 SEAQKKLG
+977 AEAQKKLG

-1009 LVTTVGELMKAI
+1009 LVTTVGKLMKAI

-1070 QKALKSSPSVV
+1070 KKALKSSPSVIQ
-1081 KNIAKAGSHLGGKGA
+1081 NIAKAGSHLGGKGA

-1108 ALVGGAGLSALVSMF
+1108 ALAGGAGLSALVSMF

-1137 QDLSDVQTIVD
+1137 QDLSDVQTMVD
-1148 NLQNSTGYSPDS
+1148 NLQNPTGYSPDS

-1228 IENYKIANPN
+1228 IDNYQITNPN
-1238 DVYVDA
+1238 DYGVNATNGQRTSEWDKETQIYDNPEA
-1244 NTGEATEDW
+1244 LLGTTALAGMGGLALFHQYNTGAFSKANLNSKWTNFKGLSALKKMGSIGKKVLGPLGTIAGVTISELIGDNADKFSGTQKLARIGIQSATS
-1253 EQREKNL
+1253 L
-1260 DKTTLINNA
+1260 AGGALGGLIGSA
-1269 GLIAGGTI
+1269 IGPMGTIAGG
-1277 AVPGAAAL
+1277 V
-1285 AVAKKY
+1285 
-1291 NLINKDRWDALNN
+1291 
-1304 VAKKGKWWSRFAKLG
+1304 LG
-1319 KFGGPLGAGI
+1319 
-1329 TLADEIINE
+1329 
-1338 FSDEN
+1338 S
-1343 SDNYSMGQH
+1343 
-1352 VARVAFRGGGA
+1352 
-1363 IAGGLA
+1363 LA
-1369 GAKLG
+1369 GDW
-1374 ALAGSLVGPAGTIV
+1374 VGNKIV
-1388 GGFLGGTAGA
+1388 
-1398 LIGGFAGEGLQNSS
+1398 NSS
-1412 VGDALGISDKSAIKT
+1412 LGDSLGISDKSAIKT
-1427 AHDSYA
+1427 AHDSYTD
-1433 AKVKQSAS
+1433 KVKQSAS

-1455 NRQKAAARALS
+1455 SRQKAAADALS
-1466 EHGIK
+1466 KHGVK

-1478 QEQYINNVY
+1478 QEQYINDVY
-1487 NDLKSRGLA
+1487 NDLKSRGLS
-1496 DEVAAFVAGLAA
+1496 DEVAAFVAGLAT
-1508 GTVADKQKNDAEYAF
+1508 GDLNKKQQNDAKYVEE
-1523 NNDEISKGKGM
+1523 NDEVTYGNALHNYMINYKNNQVGTEGSDDYPSW
-1534 KKTAEVAANEW
+1534 E
-1545 MTDEQKE
+1545 
-1552 QGFESLDPNE
+1552 E
-1562 LSGHD
+1562 LSNDSYLGKLRFADMAYHGGID
-1567 TTWSLKLG
+1567 DDNAETITSIFKNAGANNGNYEAYAEQLMKTEVMRDYWNNMSDSQKRAYQAQFGDFTDYTYSSQVYSILK
-1575 GMYLEDGGKD
+1575 DGGYTAAGQAMKWA
-1585 NNLSIEE
+1585 L
-1592 KKQRLSLLGQIMG
+1592 KQDSELQ
-1605 GTNAGSGEDKIAN
+1605 DKILPA
-1618 AIMNDSDWTDIAG
+1618 W
-1631 HLVSGPFRNGDRATI
+1631 
-1646 ANIFQDSNLENF
+1646 
-1658 SDEDIN
+1658 IN
-1664 KAYNMAY
+1664 KDLQDRGI
-1671 NEVAYV
+1671 
-1677 SSTQNEDA
+1677 TQ
-1685 IKKNM
+1685 K
-1690 ESIVSTTPNP
+1690 PNP
-1700 KDVGDK
+1700 EDVGDK

-1720 DTQQTTSQNK
+1720 DTNTKPTTSQHK

-1827 SGPSDIGKKMDK
+1827 SGTFDIGKKMDK

>member
-65 HIEGFNEILSKLKD
+65 HVEGFNEILSKLKD

-149 SVSETT
+149 SVNETT

-600 NIFSDIASGVSKLK
+600 NIFSDIVSGVSKLK

-629 LSPMV
+629 LSPMA

-661 ANLNQGRINYIARDK
+661 ANLNQGRINYVARDK

-724 NSFAWGKVFNVDAGT
+724 NSFAWGKVLNVDAGT

-804 NALINHSHL
+804 NALVNHSHL

-848 GGSPFDLIVQ
+848 GGNPFDLIVQ

-1108 ALVGGAGLSALVSMF
+1108 ALAGGAGLSALVSMF

-1137 QDLSDVQTIVD
+1137 QDLSDVQTTVD
-1148 NLQNSTGYSPDS
+1148 NLQNPTGYSPDS

-1228 IENYKIANPN
+1228 IDNYQITNPN
-1238 DVYVDA
+1238 DYGVNVT
-1244 NTGEATEDW
+1244 NG
-1253 EQREKNL
+1253 QRTSEWDKRLANL
-1260 DKTTLINNA
+1260 DKETQIYDNPEALLGTTALAGMGGLALFHQYNTGAFSKANLNSKWTNFKGLSALKKIGSIGKKVLGPLGIVAGTTISELIGDNA
-1269 GLIAGGTI
+1269 DKFSGTQKLARIGIQSATSLAGGALGGLIGSAIGPWGTIAGG
-1277 AVPGAAAL
+1277 V
-1285 AVAKKY
+1285 
-1291 NLINKDRWDALNN
+1291 
-1304 VAKKGKWWSRFAKLG
+1304 LG
-1319 KFGGPLGAGI
+1319 
-1329 TLADEIINE
+1329 
-1338 FSDEN
+1338 S
-1343 SDNYSMGQH
+1343 
-1352 VARVAFRGGGA
+1352 
-1363 IAGGLA
+1363 LA
-1369 GAKLG
+1369 GDW
-1374 ALAGSLVGPAGTIV
+1374 VGNKIV
-1388 GGFLGGTAGA
+1388 
-1398 LIGGFAGEGLQNSS
+1398 NSS
-1412 VGDALGISDKSAIKT
+1412 LGDSLGISDKSAIKT
-1427 AHDSYA
+1427 AHDSYTD
-1433 AKVKQSAS
+1433 KVKQSAS

-1455 NRQKAAARALS
+1455 NRQKAAADALS
-1466 EHGIK
+1466 KHGVK

-1478 QEQYINNVY
+1478 QEKYINDVY

-1496 DEVAAFVAGLAA
+1496 DEVAAFVAGLAT
-1508 GTVADKQKNDAEYAF
+1508 GDLNKKQQNDAKYVEEHDEVTYGNALHNYMINYK
-1523 NNDEISKGKGM
+1523 NNQVGTEGSDDYPSWE
-1534 KKTAEVAANEW
+1534 
-1545 MTDEQKE
+1545 
-1552 QGFESLDPNE
+1552 E
-1562 LSGHD
+1562 LSNDSYLG
-1567 TTWSLKLG
+1567 KLRFADMAYHG
-1575 GMYLEDGGKD
+1575 GIDDDNAETITSIFKNAGANKGNYEAYAEQLMKTEVMRDYW
-1585 NNLSIEE
+1585 NNLSDSQKRAYQAQFGDFTDYMYSSQVYSIL
-1592 KKQRLSLLGQIMG
+1592 KDGGYTAAGQAMKWALKQDSELQ
-1605 GTNAGSGEDKIAN
+1605 DKILPA
-1618 AIMNDSDWTDIAG
+1618 W
-1631 HLVSGPFRNGDRATI
+1631 
-1646 ANIFQDSNLENF
+1646 
-1658 SDEDIN
+1658 IN
-1664 KAYNMAY
+1664 KDLQDRGI
-1671 NEVAYV
+1671 
-1677 SSTQNEDA
+1677 TQ
-1685 IKKNM
+1685 K
-1690 ESIVSTTPNP
+1690 PNP
-1700 KDVGDK
+1700 EDVGDK

-1720 DTQQTTSQNK
+1720 DTNTKPTTSQHK

-1827 SGPSDIGKKMDK
+1827 SGTFDIGKKMDK

>member
-65 HIEGFNEILSKLKD
+65 HVEGFNEILSKLKD
-79 VDQKIEGLKNSQDTT
+79 VDQKIEGLKNSQDTN

-120 VSKQVQEIVQTNKI
+120 VSKQVQEIAQTNKI

-149 SVSETT
+149 SVNETT

-199 DIKQTADSANT
+199 DIKQTADSTNT
-210 LSDAESRLFE
+210 LSNAESRLFE

-414 TQSLA
+414 TKSLA

-546 QVDNALGNLTKT
+546 QVNNALDNLTKT

-629 LSPMV
+629 LSPMA

-661 ANLNQGRINYIARDK
+661 ANLNQERINYVARDK

-714 NMEDMAQLTD
+714 NMEDMVQLTD
-724 NSFAWGKVFNVDAGT
+724 NSFAWGKVLNVDAGT

-804 NALINHSHL
+804 NALVNHSHL

-873 YPMMAQRVMAEANL
+873 YPMMAQRVMAEASL

-977 SEAQKKLG
+977 AEAQKKLG

-1081 KNIAKAGSHLGGKGA
+1081 QNIAKAGSHLGGKGA

-1108 ALVGGAGLSALVSMF
+1108 ALAGGAGLSALVSMF

-1137 QDLSDVQTIVD
+1137 QDLSDVQTTVD
-1148 NLQNSTGYSPDS
+1148 NLQNPTGYSPDS

-1175 HTGDENS
+1175 HAGDENS

-1228 IENYKIANPN
+1228 IDNYQITNPN
-1238 DVYVDA
+1238 DYGVNVTNGQRTSEWDKRLANWDKETQIYDNPEA
-1244 NTGEATEDW
+1244 LLGTTALAGMGGLALFHQYNTGAFSKANLNSKWTNFKGLSALKKIGSIGKKVLGPLGTIAGVTISELIGDNADKFSGTQKLARIGIQSATS
-1253 EQREKNL
+1253 L
-1260 DKTTLINNA
+1260 AGGALGGLIGSA
-1269 GLIAGGTI
+1269 IGPMGTIAGG
-1277 AVPGAAAL
+1277 V
-1285 AVAKKY
+1285 
-1291 NLINKDRWDALNN
+1291 
-1304 VAKKGKWWSRFAKLG
+1304 LG
-1319 KFGGPLGAGI
+1319 
-1329 TLADEIINE
+1329 
-1338 FSDEN
+1338 S
-1343 SDNYSMGQH
+1343 
-1352 VARVAFRGGGA
+1352 
-1363 IAGGLA
+1363 LA
-1369 GAKLG
+1369 GDW
-1374 ALAGSLVGPAGTIV
+1374 VGNKIV
-1388 GGFLGGTAGA
+1388 
-1398 LIGGFAGEGLQNSS
+1398 NSS
-1412 VGDALGISDKSAIKT
+1412 LGDSLGISDKSAIKT
-1427 AHDSYA
+1427 AHDSYTD
-1433 AKVKQSAS
+1433 KVKQSAS

-1455 NRQKAAARALS
+1455 SRQKAAADALS
-1466 EHGIK
+1466 KHGVK

-1478 QEQYINNVY
+1478 QEQYINDVY
-1487 NDLKSRGLA
+1487 NDLKSRGLS
-1496 DEVAAFVAGLAA
+1496 DEVAAFVAGLSTGDLNKKQQNDAKYVEENDEVTYGNALHNYMINYKNNQVGTEGSDDYPSWEELSNDSYLGKLRFADMAYHGGIDDDNAETITSIFKNAGANKGNYEAYAEQLMKTEVMRDYWNNMSDSQKRAYQAQFGDFTDYTYSSQVYSILKDGGYTAA
-1508 GTVADKQKNDAEYAF
+1508 GQAMKWALKQD
-1523 NNDEISKGKGM
+1523 S
-1534 KKTAEVAANEW
+1534 
-1545 MTDEQKE
+1545 
-1552 QGFESLDPNE
+1552 E
-1562 LSGHD
+1562 L
-1567 TTWSLKLG
+1567 
-1575 GMYLEDGGKD
+1575 
-1585 NNLSIEE
+1585 
-1592 KKQRLSLLGQIMG
+1592 Q
-1605 GTNAGSGEDKIAN
+1605 DKILPA
-1618 AIMNDSDWTDIAG
+1618 W
-1631 HLVSGPFRNGDRATI
+1631 
-1646 ANIFQDSNLENF
+1646 
-1658 SDEDIN
+1658 IN
-1664 KAYNMAY
+1664 KDLQDRGI
-1671 NEVAYV
+1671 
-1677 SSTQNEDA
+1677 TQ
-1685 IKKNM
+1685 K
-1690 ESIVSTTPNP
+1690 PNP
-1700 KDVGDK
+1700 EDVGDK
-1706 MQLNKPNPPDNPHQ
+1706 MQLNKQNPPDNPHQ
-1720 DTQQTTSQNK
+1720 DTNTKPTTSQHK

-1755 AGLKDKELLNDRVAT
+1755 AGLQDKELLNDRVAT

-1827 SGPSDIGKKMDK
+1827 SGTFDIGKKMDK

>member
-65 HIEGFNEILSKLKD
+65 HVEGFNEILSKLKNI
-79 VDQKIEGLKNSQDTT
+79 DQKIEGLKNSQDTT

-149 SVSETT
+149 SVNETT

-546 QVDNALGNLTKT
+546 QVNNALDNLTKT

-629 LSPMV
+629 LSPMA

-661 ANLNQGRINYIARDK
+661 ANLNQGRINYVARDK

-724 NSFAWGKVFNVDAGT
+724 NSFAWGKVLNVDAGT

-804 NALINHSHL
+804 NALVNHSHL

-858 GYKPYKANGRVDENY
+858 GYKPYKANGRADENY

-977 SEAQKKLG
+977 AEAQKKLG

-1081 KNIAKAGSHLGGKGA
+1081 QNIAKAGSHLGGKGA

-1108 ALVGGAGLSALVSMF
+1108 ALAGGAGLSALVSMF

-1137 QDLSDVQTIVD
+1137 QDLSDVQTTVD
-1148 NLQNSTGYSPDS
+1148 NLQNPTGYSPDS

-1175 HTGDENS
+1175 HTDDENS

-1228 IENYKIANPN
+1228 IDNYQITNPN
-1238 DVYVDA
+1238 DYGVNVTNGQRTSEWDKRLANWDKETQIYNNPEA
-1244 NTGEATEDW
+1244 FLGTTALAGMGGLALFHQYNTGAFS
-1253 EQREKNL
+1253 KANL
-1260 DKTTLINNA
+1260 NSKWTNFK
-1269 GLIAGGTI
+1269 GLS
-1277 AVPGAAAL
+1277 AL
-1285 AVAKKY
+1285 KK
-1291 NLINKDRWDALNN
+1291 IGSIG
-1304 VAKKGKWWSRFAKLG
+1304 KKVL
-1319 KFGGPLGAGI
+1319 GPLGAIAGVTISELIGDNADKFSGTQKLARIGI
-1329 TLADEIINE
+1329 QSATSLA
-1338 FSDEN
+1338 
-1343 SDNYSMGQH
+1343 
-1352 VARVAFRGGGA
+1352 GGA
-1363 IAGGLA
+1363 LGGLIGSAIGPMGTIAGGVLGSLA
-1369 GAKLG
+1369 GDW
-1374 ALAGSLVGPAGTIV
+1374 VGNKIV
-1388 GGFLGGTAGA
+1388 
-1398 LIGGFAGEGLQNSS
+1398 NSS
-1412 VGDALGISDKSAIKT
+1412 LGDSLGISDKSAIKT
-1427 AHDSYA
+1427 AHDSYTD
-1433 AKVKQSAS
+1433 KVKQSAS

-1455 NRQKAAARALS
+1455 SRQKAAADALS
-1466 EHGIK
+1466 KHGVK

-1496 DEVAAFVAGLAA
+1496 EEVAAFIAGLST
-1508 GTVADKQKNDAEYAF
+1508 GTVADKQ
-1523 NNDEISKGKGM
+1523 NNDIQAGWLKDYN
-1534 KKTAEVAANEW
+1534 KT
-1545 MTDEQKE
+1545 
-1552 QGFESLDPNE
+1552 GESLIAYAWQKTGETESPMEEGSGGFSESDKNE
-1562 LSGHD
+1562 AYLAGHSYYAQD
-1567 TTWSLKLG
+1567 NPGHGGFVTSAMREIYNTGSKNNEYLVKKFLKTKQAQEAILELQKNGIGSTASELGPVEGNRGYDSYIWQMFGTLFDQANNNPEILQKVLAAWRQVAEDDSSLMDYCKQWFSKVIAS
-1575 GMYLEDGGKD
+1575 DGGPD
-1585 NNLSIEE
+1585 YTAHPE
-1592 KKQRLSLLGQIMG
+1592 
-1605 GTNAGSGEDKIAN
+1605 
-1618 AIMNDSDWTDIAG
+1618 
-1631 HLVSGPFRNGDRATI
+1631 
-1646 ANIFQDSNLENF
+1646 
-1658 SDEDIN
+1658 
-1664 KAYNMAY
+1664 
-1671 NEVAYV
+1671 
-1677 SSTQNEDA
+1677 
-1685 IKKNM
+1685 
-1690 ESIVSTTPNP
+1690 
-1700 KDVGDK
+1700 DVGDK

-1720 DTQQTTSQNK
+1720 DTNTKPTTSQHK

-1827 SGPSDIGKKMDK
+1827 SGTFDIGKKMDK

>member
-65 HIEGFNEILSKLKD
+65 HVEGFNEILSKLKD
-79 VDQKIEGLKNSQDTT
+79 IDQKIEGLKNSQDTT

-149 SVSETT
+149 SVNETT

-291 NAKSVMSAISS
+291 NAKAVMSAISS

-546 QVDNALGNLTKT
+546 QVNNALDNLTKT

-629 LSPMV
+629 LSPMA

-661 ANLNQGRINYIARDK
+661 ANLNQGRINYVARDK
-676 DFEYWKNTNGM
+676 DFEYWKSTNGM

-706 HYNTDPNA
+706 HYNADPNA
-714 NMEDMAQLTD
+714 NMEDMVQLTD

-804 NALINHSHL
+804 NALVNHSHL

-977 SEAQKKLG
+977 AEAQKKLG

-1009 LVTTVGELMKAI
+1009 LVTTVGKLMKAI

-1081 KNIAKAGSHLGGKGA
+1081 QNIAKAGSHLGGKGA

-1108 ALVGGAGLSALVSMF
+1108 ALAGGAGLSALVSMF

-1137 QDLSDVQTIVD
+1137 QDLSDVQTMVD
-1148 NLQNSTGYSPDS
+1148 NLQNPTGYSPDS

-1175 HTGDENS
+1175 HAGDENS

-1228 IENYKIANPN
+1228 IDNYQITNPN
-1238 DVYVDA
+1238 DYGVNATNGQRTSEWDERLANWDKETQIYNNPEA
-1244 NTGEATEDW
+1244 LLGTTALAGMGGLALFHQYNTGAFSKANLNSKWTNFKGLSALKKIGSIGKKVLGPLGTIAGVTISELIGDNADKFSGTQKLARIGIQSATS
-1253 EQREKNL
+1253 L
-1260 DKTTLINNA
+1260 AGGALGGLIGSA
-1269 GLIAGGTI
+1269 IGPMGTIAGG
-1277 AVPGAAAL
+1277 V
-1285 AVAKKY
+1285 
-1291 NLINKDRWDALNN
+1291 
-1304 VAKKGKWWSRFAKLG
+1304 LG
-1319 KFGGPLGAGI
+1319 
-1329 TLADEIINE
+1329 
-1338 FSDEN
+1338 S
-1343 SDNYSMGQH
+1343 
-1352 VARVAFRGGGA
+1352 
-1363 IAGGLA
+1363 LA
-1369 GAKLG
+1369 GDW
-1374 ALAGSLVGPAGTIV
+1374 VGNKIV
-1388 GGFLGGTAGA
+1388 
-1398 LIGGFAGEGLQNSS
+1398 NSS
-1412 VGDALGISDKSAIKT
+1412 LGDSLGISDKSAIKT
-1427 AHDSYA
+1427 AHDSYTD
-1433 AKVKQSAS
+1433 KVKQSAS

-1455 NRQKAAARALS
+1455 SRQKAAADALS
-1466 EHGIK
+1466 KHGVK

-1478 QEQYINNVY
+1478 QEQYINDVY
-1487 NDLKSRGLA
+1487 NDLKSRGLS
-1496 DEVAAFVAGLAA
+1496 DEVAAFVAGLAT
-1508 GTVADKQKNDAEYAF
+1508 GDLNKKQQNDAKYVEE
-1523 NNDEISKGKGM
+1523 NDEVTYGNALHNYMINYKNNQVGTEGSDDYPSW
-1534 KKTAEVAANEW
+1534 E
-1545 MTDEQKE
+1545 
-1552 QGFESLDPNE
+1552 E
-1562 LSGHD
+1562 LSNDSYLGKLRFADMAYHGGID
-1567 TTWSLKLG
+1567 DDNAETITSIFKNAGANNGNYEDYAEQLMKVEVMRDYWNNMSDSQKRAYQAQFGDFTDYPYSSQVYSILK
-1575 GMYLEDGGKD
+1575 DGGYTAA
-1585 NNLSIEE
+1585 
-1592 KKQRLSLLGQIMG
+1592 GQAM
-1605 GTNAGSGEDKIAN
+1605 K
-1618 AIMNDSDWTDIAG
+1618 WV
-1631 HLVSGPFRNGDRATI
+1631 LK
-1646 ANIFQDSNLENF
+1646 QDSELQ
-1658 SDEDIN
+1658 DEILPAWIN
-1664 KAYNMAY
+1664 KDLQDRGI
-1671 NEVAYV
+1671 
-1677 SSTQNEDA
+1677 TQ
-1685 IKKNM
+1685 K
-1690 ESIVSTTPNP
+1690 PNP
-1700 KDVGDK
+1700 EDVGDK

-1720 DTQQTTSQNK
+1720 DTNTKPTTSQHK

-1827 SGPSDIGKKMDK
+1827 SGTFDIGKKMDK

-1935 QALKEA
+1935 QALREA

>member
-65 HIEGFNEILSKLKD
+65 HVEGFNEILSKLKD

-149 SVSETT
+149 SVNETT

-210 LSDAESRLFE
+210 LSNAESRLFE

-232 TGATSQLLDSVDEL
+232 TGVTSQLLDSVDEL

-336 FASILEQQGNANSG
+336 FASILEQQDNANSG

-629 LSPMV
+629 LSPMA

-661 ANLNQGRINYIARDK
+661 ANLNQGRINYVARDK

-724 NSFAWGKVFNVDAGT
+724 NSFAWGKVLNVDAGT

-804 NALINHSHL
+804 NALVNHSHL

-1081 KNIAKAGSHLGGKGA
+1081 QNIAKAGSHLGGKGA

-1108 ALVGGAGLSALVSMF
+1108 ALAGGAGLSALVSMF

-1137 QDLSDVQTIVD
+1137 QDLSDVQTTVD
-1148 NLQNSTGYSPDS
+1148 NLQNPTSYSPDS

-1228 IENYKIANPN
+1228 IDNYQITNPN
-1238 DVYVDA
+1238 DYGVNVT
-1244 NTGEATEDW
+1244 NG
-1253 EQREKNL
+1253 QRTSEWDKRLANL
-1260 DKTTLINNA
+1260 DKETQIYNNPEALLGTTALAGMGGLALFHQYNTGAFSKANLNSKWTNFKGLSALKKIGSIGKKVLGPLGIVAGTTISELIGDNA
-1269 GLIAGGTI
+1269 DKFSGTQKLARIGIQSATSLAGGALGGLIGSAIGPLGTIAGG
-1277 AVPGAAAL
+1277 V
-1285 AVAKKY
+1285 
-1291 NLINKDRWDALNN
+1291 
-1304 VAKKGKWWSRFAKLG
+1304 LG
-1319 KFGGPLGAGI
+1319 
-1329 TLADEIINE
+1329 
-1338 FSDEN
+1338 S
-1343 SDNYSMGQH
+1343 
-1352 VARVAFRGGGA
+1352 
-1363 IAGGLA
+1363 LA
-1369 GAKLG
+1369 GDW
-1374 ALAGSLVGPAGTIV
+1374 VGNKIV
-1388 GGFLGGTAGA
+1388 
-1398 LIGGFAGEGLQNSS
+1398 NSS
-1412 VGDALGISDKSAIKT
+1412 LGDSLGISDKSAIKT
-1427 AHDSYA
+1427 AHDSYTD
-1433 AKVKQSAS
+1433 KVKQSAS

-1455 NRQKAAARALS
+1455 NRQKAAADALS
-1466 EHGIK
+1466 KHGVK

-1478 QEQYINNVY
+1478 QEKYINDVY

-1496 DEVAAFVAGLAA
+1496 DEVAAFVAGLAT

-1618 AIMNDSDWTDIAG
+1618 AIMNDSDWTDIVG

-1690 ESIVSTTPNP
+1690 ESVVSTTPNP

-1720 DTQQTTSQNK
+1720 DTNTKPTTSQHK

-1827 SGPSDIGKKMDK
+1827 SGTFDIGKKMDK

>member
-65 HIEGFNEILSKLKD
+65 HVEGFNEILSKLKD

-103 ESAINNINTIKN
+103 ETAINNINTIKN

-149 SVSETT
+149 SVNETT

-188 VHTQAMNQATQ
+188 IHTQAMNQATQ

-210 LSDAESRLFE
+210 LSNAESRLFE

-629 LSPMV
+629 LSPMA

-661 ANLNQGRINYIARDK
+661 ANLNQGRINYVARDK

-724 NSFAWGKVFNVDAGT
+724 NSFAWGKVLNVDAGT

-804 NALINHSHL
+804 NALVNHSHL

-1054 GATAAGAGV
+1054 GATAAGAGG

-1081 KNIAKAGSHLGGKGA
+1081 QNIAKAGSHLGGKGA

-1108 ALVGGAGLSALVSMF
+1108 ALAGGAGLSALVSMF

-1137 QDLSDVQTIVD
+1137 QDLSDVQTTVD
-1148 NLQNSTGYSPDS
+1148 NLQNPTGYSPDS
-1160 DGALQPSESNTYAKE
+1160 DGALQQSESNTYAKE
-1175 HTGDENS
+1175 YAGDENS

-1228 IENYKIANPN
+1228 IDNYQITNPN
-1238 DVYVDA
+1238 DYGVNVTNGQRTSEWDKRLANWDKETQIYNNPEA
-1244 NTGEATEDW
+1244 LLGTTALAGMGGLALFHQYNTGAFS
-1253 EQREKNL
+1253 KANL
-1260 DKTTLINNA
+1260 NSKWTNFK
-1269 GLIAGGTI
+1269 GLS
-1277 AVPGAAAL
+1277 AL
-1285 AVAKKY
+1285 KK
-1291 NLINKDRWDALNN
+1291 IGSIG
-1304 VAKKGKWWSRFAKLG
+1304 KKVL
-1319 KFGGPLGAGI
+1319 GPLGIVAGTTI
-1329 TLADEIINE
+1329 SELTDDNADKFSGTQKLARIGIQSATSLAGGALGGLIGSVIGPWGTLA
-1338 FSDEN
+1338 
-1343 SDNYSMGQH
+1343 
-1352 VARVAFRGGGA
+1352 GGVLGS
-1363 IAGGLA
+1363 LA
-1369 GAKLG
+1369 GDW
-1374 ALAGSLVGPAGTIV
+1374 VGNKIV
-1388 GGFLGGTAGA
+1388 
-1398 LIGGFAGEGLQNSS
+1398 NSS
-1412 VGDALGISDKSAIKT
+1412 LGDSLGISDKSAIKT
-1427 AHDSYA
+1427 AHDSYTD
-1433 AKVKQSAS
+1433 KVKQSAS

-1455 NRQKAAARALS
+1455 SRQKAAADALS
-1466 EHGIK
+1466 KHGVK

-1478 QEQYINNVY
+1478 QERYINDVY

-1496 DEVAAFVAGLAA
+1496 DEVAAFVAGLAT
-1508 GTVADKQKNDAEYAF
+1508 GDLNKKQQNDAKYVEEHDEVTYGNALHNYMINYK
-1523 NNDEISKGKGM
+1523 NNQVGTEGSDDYPSWE
-1534 KKTAEVAANEW
+1534 
-1545 MTDEQKE
+1545 
-1552 QGFESLDPNE
+1552 E
-1562 LSGHD
+1562 LSNDSYLG
-1567 TTWSLKLG
+1567 KLRFADMAYHG
-1575 GMYLEDGGKD
+1575 GIDDDNAETITSIFKNAGANKGNYEAYAEQLMKTEVMRDYW
-1585 NNLSIEE
+1585 NNLSDSQKRAYQAQFGDFTDYMYSSQVYSIL
-1592 KKQRLSLLGQIMG
+1592 KDGGYTAAGQAMKWALKQDSELQ
-1605 GTNAGSGEDKIAN
+1605 DKILPA
-1618 AIMNDSDWTDIAG
+1618 W
-1631 HLVSGPFRNGDRATI
+1631 
-1646 ANIFQDSNLENF
+1646 
-1658 SDEDIN
+1658 IN
-1664 KAYNMAY
+1664 KDLQDRGI
-1671 NEVAYV
+1671 
-1677 SSTQNEDA
+1677 TQ
-1685 IKKNM
+1685 K
-1690 ESIVSTTPNP
+1690 PNP
-1700 KDVGDK
+1700 EDVGDK

-1720 DTQQTTSQNK
+1720 DTNTKPTTSQHK

-1827 SGPSDIGKKMDK
+1827 SGTFDIGKKMDK

>member
-65 HIEGFNEILSKLKD
+65 HVEGFNEILSKLKD
-79 VDQKIEGLKNSQDTT
+79 IDQKIEGLKNSQDTT

-134 QNTEDYDNIIQSVAN
+134 QNTEDYDNVIQSVAN
-149 SVSETT
+149 SVNETT

-291 NAKSVMSAISS
+291 NAKAVMSAISS

-546 QVDNALGNLTKT
+546 QVNNALDNLTKT

-590 DAKESSSALS
+590 NAKESSSALS

-620 LSMLGLGAL
+620 LSMLGLGAR
-629 LSPMV
+629 LSPMA

-661 ANLNQGRINYIARDK
+661 ANLNQGRINYVARDK
-676 DFEYWKNTNGM
+676 DFEYWKSTNGM

-714 NMEDMAQLTD
+714 NMEDMVQLTD

-804 NALINHSHL
+804 NALVNHSHL

-977 SEAQKKLG
+977 AEAQKKLG

-1081 KNIAKAGSHLGGKGA
+1081 QNIAKAGSHLGGKGA

-1108 ALVGGAGLSALVSMF
+1108 ALAGGAGLSALVSMF

-1137 QDLSDVQTIVD
+1137 QDLSDVQTMVD
-1148 NLQNSTGYSPDS
+1148 NLQNPTGYSPDS

-1228 IENYKIANPN
+1228 IDNYQITNPN
-1238 DVYVDA
+1238 DYGVNATNGQRTSEWDKETQIYDNPEA
-1244 NTGEATEDW
+1244 LLGTTALAGMGGLALFHQYNTGAFSKANLNSKWTNFKGLSALKKMGSIGKKVLGPLGTIAGVTISELIGDNADKFSGTQKLARIGIQSATS
-1253 EQREKNL
+1253 L
-1260 DKTTLINNA
+1260 AGGALGGLIGSA
-1269 GLIAGGTI
+1269 IGPMGTIAGG
-1277 AVPGAAAL
+1277 V
-1285 AVAKKY
+1285 
-1291 NLINKDRWDALNN
+1291 
-1304 VAKKGKWWSRFAKLG
+1304 LG
-1319 KFGGPLGAGI
+1319 
-1329 TLADEIINE
+1329 
-1338 FSDEN
+1338 S
-1343 SDNYSMGQH
+1343 
-1352 VARVAFRGGGA
+1352 
-1363 IAGGLA
+1363 LA
-1369 GAKLG
+1369 GDW
-1374 ALAGSLVGPAGTIV
+1374 VGNKIV
-1388 GGFLGGTAGA
+1388 
-1398 LIGGFAGEGLQNSS
+1398 NSS
-1412 VGDALGISDKSAIKT
+1412 LGDSLGISDKSAIKT
-1427 AHDSYA
+1427 AHDSYTD
-1433 AKVKQSAS
+1433 KVKQSAS

-1455 NRQKAAARALS
+1455 SRQKAAADALS
-1466 EHGIK
+1466 KHGVK

-1478 QEQYINNVY
+1478 QEQYINDVY
-1487 NDLKSRGLA
+1487 NDLKSRGLS
-1496 DEVAAFVAGLAA
+1496 DEVAAFVAGLAT
-1508 GTVADKQKNDAEYAF
+1508 GDLNKKQQNDAKYVEE
-1523 NNDEISKGKGM
+1523 NDEVTYGNALHNYMINWKNNQVGTEGSDDYPSW
-1534 KKTAEVAANEW
+1534 E
-1545 MTDEQKE
+1545 
-1552 QGFESLDPNE
+1552 E
-1562 LSGHD
+1562 LSNSSYLGKLRFADMAYHGGID
-1567 TTWSLKLG
+1567 DDNAETITSIFKNAGANNGNYEAYAEQLMNIEVMRDYWNNMSDSQKRAYQAQFGDFTDYPYSSQVYSILK
-1575 GMYLEDGGKD
+1575 DGGYTAA
-1585 NNLSIEE
+1585 
-1592 KKQRLSLLGQIMG
+1592 GQAM
-1605 GTNAGSGEDKIAN
+1605 K
-1618 AIMNDSDWTDIAG
+1618 WV
-1631 HLVSGPFRNGDRATI
+1631 LK
-1646 ANIFQDSNLENF
+1646 QDSELQ
-1658 SDEDIN
+1658 DEILPAWIN
-1664 KAYNMAY
+1664 KDLQDRGI
-1671 NEVAYV
+1671 
-1677 SSTQNEDA
+1677 TQ
-1685 IKKNM
+1685 K
-1690 ESIVSTTPNP
+1690 PNP
-1700 KDVGDK
+1700 EDVGDK
-1706 MQLNKPNPPDNPHQ
+1706 MQLNKQNPPDNPHQ
-1720 DTQQTTSQNK
+1720 DANTKPTTSQHK

-1755 AGLKDKELLNDRVAT
+1755 AGLQDKELLNDRVAT

-1827 SGPSDIGKKMDK
+1827 SGTFDIGKKMDK

>member
-15 NNTQPI
+15 NTQPI

-65 HIEGFNEILSKLKD
+65 HVEGFNEILSKLKD

-149 SVSETT
+149 SVNETT

-210 LSDAESRLFE
+210 LSNAESRLFE

-629 LSPMV
+629 LSPMA

-724 NSFAWGKVFNVDAGT
+724 NSFAWGKVLNVDAGT

-804 NALINHSHL
+804 NALVNHSHL

-977 SEAQKKLG
+977 AEAQKKLG

-1108 ALVGGAGLSALVSMF
+1108 ALAGGAGLSALVSMF

-1137 QDLSDVQTIVD
+1137 QDLSDVQTTVD
-1148 NLQNSTGYSPDS
+1148 NLQNPTGYSPDS

-1228 IENYKIANPN
+1228 IDNYQITNPN
-1238 DVYVDA
+1238 DYGVNVT
-1244 NTGEATEDW
+1244 NG
-1253 EQREKNL
+1253 QRTSEWDKRLANL
-1260 DKTTLINNA
+1260 DKETQIYDNPEALLGTTALAGMGGLALFHQYNTGAFSKANLNSKWTNFKGLSALKKIGSIGKKVLGPLGIVAGTTISELIGDNA
-1269 GLIAGGTI
+1269 DKFSGTQKLARIGIQSATSLAGGALGGLIGSAIGPWGTIAGG
-1277 AVPGAAAL
+1277 V
-1285 AVAKKY
+1285 
-1291 NLINKDRWDALNN
+1291 
-1304 VAKKGKWWSRFAKLG
+1304 LG
-1319 KFGGPLGAGI
+1319 
-1329 TLADEIINE
+1329 
-1338 FSDEN
+1338 S
-1343 SDNYSMGQH
+1343 
-1352 VARVAFRGGGA
+1352 
-1363 IAGGLA
+1363 LA
-1369 GAKLG
+1369 GDW
-1374 ALAGSLVGPAGTIV
+1374 VGNKIV
-1388 GGFLGGTAGA
+1388 
-1398 LIGGFAGEGLQNSS
+1398 NSS
-1412 VGDALGISDKSAIKT
+1412 LGDSLGISDKSAIKT
-1427 AHDSYA
+1427 AHDSYTD
-1433 AKVKQSAS
+1433 KVKQSAS

-1455 NRQKAAARALS
+1455 NRQKAAADALS
-1466 EHGIK
+1466 KHGVK

-1478 QEQYINNVY
+1478 QEKYINDVY

-1496 DEVAAFVAGLAA
+1496 DEVAAFVAGLAT

-1618 AIMNDSDWTDIAG
+1618 AIMNDSDWTDIVG

-1690 ESIVSTTPNP
+1690 ESVVSTTPNP

-1706 MQLNKPNPPDNPHQ
+1706 MQLNKPNPPDNQHQ
-1720 DTQQTTSQNK
+1720 DTNTKPTTSQHK

-1827 SGPSDIGKKMDK
+1827 SGTFDIGKKMDK

>member
-65 HIEGFNEILSKLKD
+65 HVEGFNEILSKLKD

-134 QNTEDYDNIIQSVAN
+134 QNTEDYDNVIQSVAN
-149 SVSETT
+149 SVNETT

-188 VHTQAMNQATQ
+188 VHMQAMNQATQ

-291 NAKSVMSAISS
+291 NAKAVMSAISS

-546 QVDNALGNLTKT
+546 QVNNALDNLTKT

-590 DAKESSSALS
+590 NAKESSSALS

-629 LSPMV
+629 LSPMA

-661 ANLNQGRINYIARDK
+661 ANLNQGRINYVARDK
-676 DFEYWKNTNGM
+676 DFEYWKSTNGM

-714 NMEDMAQLTD
+714 NMEDMVQLTD

-804 NALINHSHL
+804 NALVNHSHL

-977 SEAQKKLG
+977 AEAQKKLG

-1009 LVTTVGELMKAI
+1009 LVTTVGKLMKAI

-1081 KNIAKAGSHLGGKGA
+1081 QNIAKAGSHLGGKGA

-1108 ALVGGAGLSALVSMF
+1108 ALAGGAGLSALVSMF

-1137 QDLSDVQTIVD
+1137 QDLSDVQTMVD
-1148 NLQNSTGYSPDS
+1148 NLQNPTGYSPDS

-1175 HTGDENS
+1175 HAGDENS

-1228 IENYKIANPN
+1228 IDNYQITNPN
-1238 DVYVDA
+1238 DYGVNATNGQRTSEWDKETQIYDNPEA
-1244 NTGEATEDW
+1244 LLGTTALAGMGGLALFHQYNTGAFSKANLNSKWTNFKGLSALKKMGSIGKKVLGPLGTIAGVTISELIGDNADKFSGTQKLARIGIQSATS
-1253 EQREKNL
+1253 L
-1260 DKTTLINNA
+1260 AGGALGGLIGSA
-1269 GLIAGGTI
+1269 IGPMGTIAGG
-1277 AVPGAAAL
+1277 V
-1285 AVAKKY
+1285 
-1291 NLINKDRWDALNN
+1291 
-1304 VAKKGKWWSRFAKLG
+1304 LG
-1319 KFGGPLGAGI
+1319 
-1329 TLADEIINE
+1329 
-1338 FSDEN
+1338 S
-1343 SDNYSMGQH
+1343 
-1352 VARVAFRGGGA
+1352 
-1363 IAGGLA
+1363 LA
-1369 GAKLG
+1369 GDW
-1374 ALAGSLVGPAGTIV
+1374 VGNKIV
-1388 GGFLGGTAGA
+1388 
-1398 LIGGFAGEGLQNSS
+1398 NSS
-1412 VGDALGISDKSAIKT
+1412 LGDSLGISDKSAIKT
-1427 AHDSYA
+1427 AHDSYTD
-1433 AKVKQSAS
+1433 KVKQSAS

-1455 NRQKAAARALS
+1455 SRQKAAADALS
-1466 EHGIK
+1466 KHGVK

-1478 QEQYINNVY
+1478 QEQYINDVY
-1487 NDLKSRGLA
+1487 NDLKSRGLS
-1496 DEVAAFVAGLAA
+1496 DEVAAFVAGLAT
-1508 GTVADKQKNDAEYAF
+1508 GDLNKKQQNDAKYVEE
-1523 NNDEISKGKGM
+1523 NDEVTYGNALHNYMINYKNNQVGTEGSDDYPSW
-1534 KKTAEVAANEW
+1534 E
-1545 MTDEQKE
+1545 
-1552 QGFESLDPNE
+1552 E
-1562 LSGHD
+1562 LSNDSYLGKLRFADMAYHGGID
-1567 TTWSLKLG
+1567 DDNAETITSIFKNAGANNGNYEAYAEQLMKTEVMRDYWNNMSDSQKRAYQAQFGDFTDYTYSSQVYSILK
-1575 GMYLEDGGKD
+1575 DGGYTAAGQAMKWA
-1585 NNLSIEE
+1585 L
-1592 KKQRLSLLGQIMG
+1592 KQDSELQ
-1605 GTNAGSGEDKIAN
+1605 DKILPA
-1618 AIMNDSDWTDIAG
+1618 W
-1631 HLVSGPFRNGDRATI
+1631 
-1646 ANIFQDSNLENF
+1646 
-1658 SDEDIN
+1658 IN
-1664 KAYNMAY
+1664 KDLQDRGI
-1671 NEVAYV
+1671 
-1677 SSTQNEDA
+1677 TQ
-1685 IKKNM
+1685 K
-1690 ESIVSTTPNP
+1690 PNP
-1700 KDVGDK
+1700 EDVGDK
-1706 MQLNKPNPPDNPHQ
+1706 MQLNKQNPPDNPHQ
-1720 DTQQTTSQNK
+1720 DTNTKPTTSQHK

-1755 AGLKDKELLNDRVAT
+1755 AGLQDKELLNDRVAT

-1827 SGPSDIGKKMDK
+1827 SGTFDIGKKMDK

>member
-65 HIEGFNEILSKLKD
+65 HVEGFNEILSKLKD

-134 QNTEDYDNIIQSVAN
+134 QNTEDYDNVIQSVAN
-149 SVSETT
+149 SVNETT

-291 NAKSVMSAISS
+291 NAKAVMSAISS

-546 QVDNALGNLTKT
+546 QVNNALDNLTKT

-629 LSPMV
+629 LSPMA

-661 ANLNQGRINYIARDK
+661 ANLNQGRINYVARDK
-676 DFEYWKNTNGM
+676 DFEYWKSTNGM

-714 NMEDMAQLTD
+714 NMEDMVQLTD

-804 NALINHSHL
+804 NALVNHSHL

-977 SEAQKKLG
+977 AEAQKKLG

-1009 LVTTVGELMKAI
+1009 LVTTVGKLMKAI

-1070 QKALKSSPSVV
+1070 KKALKSSPSVV
-1081 KNIAKAGSHLGGKGA
+1081 QNIAKAGSHLGGKGA

-1108 ALVGGAGLSALVSMF
+1108 ALAGGAGLSALVSMF

-1137 QDLSDVQTIVD
+1137 QDLSDVQTMVD
-1148 NLQNSTGYSPDS
+1148 NLQNPTGYSPDS

-1228 IENYKIANPN
+1228 IDNYQITNPN
-1238 DVYVDA
+1238 DYGVNATNGQRTSEWDERLANWDKETKIYDNPEA
-1244 NTGEATEDW
+1244 LLGTTALAGMGGLALFHQYNTGAFSKANLNSKWTNFKGLSALKKIGSIGKKVLGPLGTIAGVTISELIGDNADKFSGTQKLARIGIQSATS
-1253 EQREKNL
+1253 L
-1260 DKTTLINNA
+1260 AGGALGGLIGSA
-1269 GLIAGGTI
+1269 IGPMGTIAGG
-1277 AVPGAAAL
+1277 V
-1285 AVAKKY
+1285 
-1291 NLINKDRWDALNN
+1291 
-1304 VAKKGKWWSRFAKLG
+1304 LG
-1319 KFGGPLGAGI
+1319 
-1329 TLADEIINE
+1329 
-1338 FSDEN
+1338 S
-1343 SDNYSMGQH
+1343 
-1352 VARVAFRGGGA
+1352 
-1363 IAGGLA
+1363 LA
-1369 GAKLG
+1369 GDW
-1374 ALAGSLVGPAGTIV
+1374 VGNKIV
-1388 GGFLGGTAGA
+1388 
-1398 LIGGFAGEGLQNSS
+1398 NSS
-1412 VGDALGISDKSAIKT
+1412 LGDSLGISDKSAIKT
-1427 AHDSYA
+1427 AHDSYTD
-1433 AKVKQSAS
+1433 KVKQSAS

-1455 NRQKAAARALS
+1455 SRQKAAADALS
-1466 EHGIK
+1466 KHGVK

-1478 QEQYINNVY
+1478 QEQYINDVY
-1487 NDLKSRGLA
+1487 NDLKSRGLS
-1496 DEVAAFVAGLAA
+1496 DEVAAFVAGLAT
-1508 GTVADKQKNDAEYAF
+1508 GDLNKKQQNDAKYVEE
-1523 NNDEISKGKGM
+1523 NDEVTYGNALHNYMINYKNNQVGTEGSDDYPSW
-1534 KKTAEVAANEW
+1534 E
-1545 MTDEQKE
+1545 
-1552 QGFESLDPNE
+1552 E
-1562 LSGHD
+1562 LSNDSYLGKLRFADMAYHGGID
-1567 TTWSLKLG
+1567 DDNAETITSIFKNAGANNGNYEAYAEQLMKTEVMRDYWNNMSDSQKRAYQAQFGDFTDYTYSSQVYSILK
-1575 GMYLEDGGKD
+1575 DGGYTAAGQAMKWA
-1585 NNLSIEE
+1585 L
-1592 KKQRLSLLGQIMG
+1592 KQDSELQ
-1605 GTNAGSGEDKIAN
+1605 DKILPA
-1618 AIMNDSDWTDIAG
+1618 W
-1631 HLVSGPFRNGDRATI
+1631 
-1646 ANIFQDSNLENF
+1646 
-1658 SDEDIN
+1658 IN
-1664 KAYNMAY
+1664 KDLQDRGI
-1671 NEVAYV
+1671 
-1677 SSTQNEDA
+1677 TQ
-1685 IKKNM
+1685 K
-1690 ESIVSTTPNP
+1690 PNP
-1700 KDVGDK
+1700 EDVGDK
-1706 MQLNKPNPPDNPHQ
+1706 MQLNKQNPPDNPHQ
-1720 DTQQTTSQNK
+1720 DANTKPTTSQHK

-1755 AGLKDKELLNDRVAT
+1755 AGLQDKELLNDRVAT

-1827 SGPSDIGKKMDK
+1827 SGTFDIGKKMDK

>member
-65 HIEGFNEILSKLKD
+65 HVEGFNEILSKLKD
-79 VDQKIEGLKNSQDTT
+79 IDQKIEGLKNSQDTT

-134 QNTEDYDNIIQSVAN
+134 QNTEDYDNVIQSVAN
-149 SVSETT
+149 SVNETT

-291 NAKSVMSAISS
+291 NAKAVMSAISS

-546 QVDNALGNLTKT
+546 QVNNALDNLTKT

-629 LSPMV
+629 LSPMA

-661 ANLNQGRINYIARDK
+661 ANLNQGRINYVARDK
-676 DFEYWKNTNGM
+676 DFEYWKSTNGM

-804 NALINHSHL
+804 NALVNHSHL

-977 SEAQKKLG
+977 AEAQKKLG

-1009 LVTTVGELMKAI
+1009 LVTTVGKLMKAI

-1070 QKALKSSPSVV
+1070 KKALKSSPSVIQ
-1081 KNIAKAGSHLGGKGA
+1081 NIAKAGSHLGGKGA

-1108 ALVGGAGLSALVSMF
+1108 ALAGGAGLSALVSMF

-1137 QDLSDVQTIVD
+1137 QDLSDVQTMVD
-1148 NLQNSTGYSPDS
+1148 NLQNPTGYSPDS

-1228 IENYKIANPN
+1228 IDNYQITNPN
-1238 DVYVDA
+1238 DYGVNATNGQRTSEWDERLANWDKETKIYDNPEA
-1244 NTGEATEDW
+1244 LLGTTALAGMGGLALFHQYNTGAFSKANLNSKWTNFKGLSALKKIGSIGKKGLGPLGTIAGVTISELIGDNADKFSGTQKLARIGIQSATS
-1253 EQREKNL
+1253 L
-1260 DKTTLINNA
+1260 AGGALGGLIGSA
-1269 GLIAGGTI
+1269 IGPMGTIAGG
-1277 AVPGAAAL
+1277 V
-1285 AVAKKY
+1285 
-1291 NLINKDRWDALNN
+1291 
-1304 VAKKGKWWSRFAKLG
+1304 LG
-1319 KFGGPLGAGI
+1319 
-1329 TLADEIINE
+1329 
-1338 FSDEN
+1338 S
-1343 SDNYSMGQH
+1343 
-1352 VARVAFRGGGA
+1352 
-1363 IAGGLA
+1363 LA
-1369 GAKLG
+1369 GDW
-1374 ALAGSLVGPAGTIV
+1374 VGNKIV
-1388 GGFLGGTAGA
+1388 
-1398 LIGGFAGEGLQNSS
+1398 NSS
-1412 VGDALGISDKSAIKT
+1412 LGDSLGISDKSAIKT
-1427 AHDSYA
+1427 AHDSYTD
-1433 AKVKQSAS
+1433 KVKQSAS

-1455 NRQKAAARALS
+1455 SRQKAAADALS
-1466 EHGIK
+1466 KHGVK

-1478 QEQYINNVY
+1478 QEQYINDVY
-1487 NDLKSRGLA
+1487 NDLKSRGLS
-1496 DEVAAFVAGLAA
+1496 DEVAAFVAGLAT
-1508 GTVADKQKNDAEYAF
+1508 GDLNKKQQNDAKYVEEHDEVTYGNALHNYMINYK
-1523 NNDEISKGKGM
+1523 NNQVGTEGSDDYPSWE
-1534 KKTAEVAANEW
+1534 
-1545 MTDEQKE
+1545 
-1552 QGFESLDPNE
+1552 E
-1562 LSGHD
+1562 LSNDSYLGKLRFADMAYHGGID
-1567 TTWSLKLG
+1567 DDNAETITSIFKNAGANKGNYEAYAEQLMKTEVMRDYWNNMSDSQKRAYQAQFGDFTDYMYSSQVYSILK
-1575 GMYLEDGGKD
+1575 DGGYTAAGQAMKWA
-1585 NNLSIEE
+1585 L
-1592 KKQRLSLLGQIMG
+1592 KQDSELQ
-1605 GTNAGSGEDKIAN
+1605 DKILPA
-1618 AIMNDSDWTDIAG
+1618 W
-1631 HLVSGPFRNGDRATI
+1631 
-1646 ANIFQDSNLENF
+1646 
-1658 SDEDIN
+1658 IN
-1664 KAYNMAY
+1664 KDLQDRGI
-1671 NEVAYV
+1671 
-1677 SSTQNEDA
+1677 TQ
-1685 IKKNM
+1685 K
-1690 ESIVSTTPNP
+1690 PNP
-1700 KDVGDK
+1700 EDVGDK

-1720 DTQQTTSQNK
+1720 DTNTKPTTSQHK

-1827 SGPSDIGKKMDK
+1827 SGTFDIGKKMDK

>member
-65 HIEGFNEILSKLKD
+65 HVEGFNEILSKLKD
-79 VDQKIEGLKNSQDTT
+79 IDQKIEGLKNTQDTT

-134 QNTEDYDNIIQSVAN
+134 QNTEDYDNVIQSVAN
-149 SVSETT
+149 SVNETT

-291 NAKSVMSAISS
+291 NAKAVMSAISS

-546 QVDNALGNLTKT
+546 QVNNALDNLTKT

-629 LSPMV
+629 LSPMA

-661 ANLNQGRINYIARDK
+661 ANLNQGRINYVARDK
-676 DFEYWKNTNGM
+676 DFEYWKSTNGM

-714 NMEDMAQLTD
+714 NMEDMVQLTD

-804 NALINHSHL
+804 NALVNHSHL

-977 SEAQKKLG
+977 AEAQKKLG

-1009 LVTTVGELMKAI
+1009 LVTTVGKLMKAI

-1081 KNIAKAGSHLGGKGA
+1081 QNIAKAGSHLGGKGA

-1108 ALVGGAGLSALVSMF
+1108 ALAGGAGLSALVSMF

-1137 QDLSDVQTIVD
+1137 QDLSDVQTMVD
-1148 NLQNSTGYSPDS
+1148 NLQNPTGYSPDS
-1160 DGALQPSESNTYAKE
+1160 NGALQPSESNTYAKE
-1175 HTGDENS
+1175 HAGDENS

-1228 IENYKIANPN
+1228 IDNYQITNPN
-1238 DVYVDA
+1238 DYGVNATNGQRTSEWDKETQIYDNPEA
-1244 NTGEATEDW
+1244 LLGTTALAGMGGLALFHQYNTGAFSKANLNSKWTNFKGLSALKKIGSIGKKVLGPLGTIAGVTISELIGDNADKFSGTQKLARIGIQSATS
-1253 EQREKNL
+1253 L
-1260 DKTTLINNA
+1260 AGGALGGLIGSA
-1269 GLIAGGTI
+1269 IGPMGTIAGG
-1277 AVPGAAAL
+1277 V
-1285 AVAKKY
+1285 
-1291 NLINKDRWDALNN
+1291 
-1304 VAKKGKWWSRFAKLG
+1304 LG
-1319 KFGGPLGAGI
+1319 
-1329 TLADEIINE
+1329 
-1338 FSDEN
+1338 S
-1343 SDNYSMGQH
+1343 
-1352 VARVAFRGGGA
+1352 
-1363 IAGGLA
+1363 LA
-1369 GAKLG
+1369 GDW
-1374 ALAGSLVGPAGTIV
+1374 VGNKIV
-1388 GGFLGGTAGA
+1388 
-1398 LIGGFAGEGLQNSS
+1398 NSS
-1412 VGDALGISDKSAIKT
+1412 LGDSLGISDKSAIKT
-1427 AHDSYA
+1427 AHDSYTD
-1433 AKVKQSAS
+1433 KVKQSAS

-1455 NRQKAAARALS
+1455 SRQKAAADALS
-1466 EHGIK
+1466 KHGVK

-1478 QEQYINNVY
+1478 QEQYINDVY
-1487 NDLKSRGLA
+1487 NDLKSRGLS
-1496 DEVAAFVAGLAA
+1496 DEVAAFVAGLAT
-1508 GTVADKQKNDAEYAF
+1508 GDLNKKQQNDAKYVEE
-1523 NNDEISKGKGM
+1523 NDEVTYGNALHNYMINYKNNQVGTEGSDDYPSW
-1534 KKTAEVAANEW
+1534 E
-1545 MTDEQKE
+1545 
-1552 QGFESLDPNE
+1552 E
-1562 LSGHD
+1562 LSNDSYLGKLRFADMAYHGGID
-1567 TTWSLKLG
+1567 DDNAETITSIFKNAGANNGNYEAYAEQLMKTEVMRDYWNNMSDSQKRAYQAQFGDFTDYTYSSQVYSILK
-1575 GMYLEDGGKD
+1575 DGGYTAAGQAMKWA
-1585 NNLSIEE
+1585 L
-1592 KKQRLSLLGQIMG
+1592 KQDSELQ
-1605 GTNAGSGEDKIAN
+1605 DKILPA
-1618 AIMNDSDWTDIAG
+1618 W
-1631 HLVSGPFRNGDRATI
+1631 
-1646 ANIFQDSNLENF
+1646 
-1658 SDEDIN
+1658 IN
-1664 KAYNMAY
+1664 KDLQDRGI
-1671 NEVAYV
+1671 
-1677 SSTQNEDA
+1677 TQ
-1685 IKKNM
+1685 K
-1690 ESIVSTTPNP
+1690 PNP
-1700 KDVGDK
+1700 EDVGDK
-1706 MQLNKPNPPDNPHQ
+1706 MQLNKQNPPDNPHQ
-1720 DTQQTTSQNK
+1720 DTNTKPTTSQHK

-1827 SGPSDIGKKMDK
+1827 SGTFDIGKKMDK

>member
-65 HIEGFNEILSKLKD
+65 HVEGFNEILSKLKD
-79 VDQKIEGLKNSQDTT
+79 IDQKIEGLKNSQDTT

-134 QNTEDYDNIIQSVAN
+134 QNTEDYDNVIQSVAN
-149 SVSETT
+149 SVNETT

-291 NAKSVMSAISS
+291 NAKAVMSAISS

-546 QVDNALGNLTKT
+546 QVNNALDNLTKT

-590 DAKESSSALS
+590 NAKESSSALS

-629 LSPMV
+629 LSPMA

-661 ANLNQGRINYIARDK
+661 ANLNQGRINYVARDK
-676 DFEYWKNTNGM
+676 DFEYWKSTNGM

-714 NMEDMAQLTD
+714 NMEDMVQLTD

-804 NALINHSHL
+804 NALVNHSHL

-977 SEAQKKLG
+977 AEAQKKLG

-1081 KNIAKAGSHLGGKGA
+1081 QNIAKAGSHLGGKGA

-1108 ALVGGAGLSALVSMF
+1108 ALAGGAGLSALVSMF

-1137 QDLSDVQTIVD
+1137 QDLSDVQTMVD
-1148 NLQNSTGYSPDS
+1148 NLQNPTGYSPDS

-1228 IENYKIANPN
+1228 IDNYQITNPN
-1238 DVYVDA
+1238 DYGVNATNGQRTSEWDERLANWDKETKIYDNPEA
-1244 NTGEATEDW
+1244 LLGTTALAGMGGLALFHQYNTGAFSKANLNSKWTNFKGLSALKKIGSIGKKVLGPLGTIAGVTISELIGDNADKFSGTQKLARIGIQSATS
-1253 EQREKNL
+1253 L
-1260 DKTTLINNA
+1260 AGGALGGLIGSA
-1269 GLIAGGTI
+1269 IGPMGTIAGG
-1277 AVPGAAAL
+1277 V
-1285 AVAKKY
+1285 
-1291 NLINKDRWDALNN
+1291 
-1304 VAKKGKWWSRFAKLG
+1304 LG
-1319 KFGGPLGAGI
+1319 
-1329 TLADEIINE
+1329 
-1338 FSDEN
+1338 S
-1343 SDNYSMGQH
+1343 
-1352 VARVAFRGGGA
+1352 
-1363 IAGGLA
+1363 LA
-1369 GAKLG
+1369 GDW
-1374 ALAGSLVGPAGTIV
+1374 VGNKIV
-1388 GGFLGGTAGA
+1388 
-1398 LIGGFAGEGLQNSS
+1398 NSS
-1412 VGDALGISDKSAIKT
+1412 LGDSLGISDKSAIKT
-1427 AHDSYA
+1427 AHDSYTD
-1433 AKVKQSAS
+1433 KVKQSAS

-1455 NRQKAAARALS
+1455 SRQKAAADALS
-1466 EHGIK
+1466 KHGVK

-1478 QEQYINNVY
+1478 QEQYINDVY
-1487 NDLKSRGLA
+1487 NDLKSRGLS
-1496 DEVAAFVAGLAA
+1496 DEVAAFVAGLAT
-1508 GTVADKQKNDAEYAF
+1508 GDLNKKQQNDAKYVEENDEVTYGNALHNYMINWKNNQVGTEGSDDYPSWEELSNSSYLGKLRFADMAYHGGIDDDNAETITSIFKNAGANNGNYEEYAEQLMNIEVMRDYW
-1523 NNDEISKGKGM
+1523 NNMSDSQKRAYQAQFGDFTDYPYSSQVYSILKDGGYTAAGQAMKWVLKQDSELQDEILP
-1534 KKTAEVAANEW
+1534 AW
-1545 MTDEQKE
+1545 
-1552 QGFESLDPNE
+1552 
-1562 LSGHD
+1562 
-1567 TTWSLKLG
+1567 
-1575 GMYLEDGGKD
+1575 
-1585 NNLSIEE
+1585 
-1592 KKQRLSLLGQIMG
+1592 
-1605 GTNAGSGEDKIAN
+1605 
-1618 AIMNDSDWTDIAG
+1618 
-1631 HLVSGPFRNGDRATI
+1631 
-1646 ANIFQDSNLENF
+1646 
-1658 SDEDIN
+1658 IN
-1664 KAYNMAY
+1664 KDLQDRGI
-1671 NEVAYV
+1671 
-1677 SSTQNEDA
+1677 TQ
-1685 IKKNM
+1685 K
-1690 ESIVSTTPNP
+1690 PNP
-1700 KDVGDK
+1700 EDVGDK

-1720 DTQQTTSQNK
+1720 DTNTKPTTSQHK

-1827 SGPSDIGKKMDK
+1827 SGTFDIGKKMDK

>member
-65 HIEGFNEILSKLKD
+65 HVEGFNEILSKLKD

-134 QNTEDYDNIIQSVAN
+134 QNTEDYDNVIQSVAN
-149 SVSETT
+149 SVNETT

-291 NAKSVMSAISS
+291 NAKAVMSAISS

-546 QVDNALGNLTKT
+546 QVNNALDNLTKT

-590 DAKESSSALS
+590 NAKESSSALS

-629 LSPMV
+629 LSPMA

-661 ANLNQGRINYIARDK
+661 ANLNQGRINYVARDK
-676 DFEYWKNTNGM
+676 DFEYWKSTNGM

-714 NMEDMAQLTD
+714 NMEDMVQLTD

-804 NALINHSHL
+804 NALVNHSHL

-977 SEAQKKLG
+977 AEAQKKLG

-1009 LVTTVGELMKAI
+1009 LVTTVGKLMKAI

-1070 QKALKSSPSVV
+1070 KKALKSSPSVV
-1081 KNIAKAGSHLGGKGA
+1081 QNIAKAGSHLGGKGA

-1108 ALVGGAGLSALVSMF
+1108 ALAGGAGLSALVSMF

-1137 QDLSDVQTIVD
+1137 QDLSDVQTMVD
-1148 NLQNSTGYSPDS
+1148 NLQNPTGYSPDS

-1228 IENYKIANPN
+1228 IDNYQITNPN
-1238 DVYVDA
+1238 DYGVNATNGQRTSEWDERLANWDKETKIYDNPEA
-1244 NTGEATEDW
+1244 LLGTTALAGMGGLALFHQYNTGAFSKANLNSKWTNFKGLSALKKMGSIGKKVLGPLGTIAGVTISELIGDNADKFSGTQKLARIGIQSATS
-1253 EQREKNL
+1253 L
-1260 DKTTLINNA
+1260 AGGALGGLIGSA
-1269 GLIAGGTI
+1269 IGPMGTIAGG
-1277 AVPGAAAL
+1277 V
-1285 AVAKKY
+1285 
-1291 NLINKDRWDALNN
+1291 
-1304 VAKKGKWWSRFAKLG
+1304 LG
-1319 KFGGPLGAGI
+1319 
-1329 TLADEIINE
+1329 
-1338 FSDEN
+1338 S
-1343 SDNYSMGQH
+1343 
-1352 VARVAFRGGGA
+1352 
-1363 IAGGLA
+1363 LA
-1369 GAKLG
+1369 GDW
-1374 ALAGSLVGPAGTIV
+1374 VGNKIV
-1388 GGFLGGTAGA
+1388 
-1398 LIGGFAGEGLQNSS
+1398 NSS
-1412 VGDALGISDKSAIKT
+1412 LGDSLGISDKSAIKT
-1427 AHDSYA
+1427 AHDSYTD
-1433 AKVKQSAS
+1433 KVKQSAS

-1455 NRQKAAARALS
+1455 SRQKAAADALS
-1466 EHGIK
+1466 KHGVK

-1478 QEQYINNVY
+1478 QEQYINDVY
-1487 NDLKSRGLA
+1487 NDLKSRGLS
-1496 DEVAAFVAGLAA
+1496 DEVAAFVAGLAT
-1508 GTVADKQKNDAEYAF
+1508 GDLNKKQQNDAKYVEE
-1523 NNDEISKGKGM
+1523 NDEVTYGNALHNYMINYKNNQVGTEGSDDYPSW
-1534 KKTAEVAANEW
+1534 E
-1545 MTDEQKE
+1545 
-1552 QGFESLDPNE
+1552 E
-1562 LSGHD
+1562 LSNDSYLGKLRFADMAYHGGID
-1567 TTWSLKLG
+1567 DDNAETITSIFKNAGANNGNYESYAEQLMKTEVMRDYWNNMSDSQKRAYQAQFGDFTDYTYSSQVYSILK
-1575 GMYLEDGGKD
+1575 DGGYTAAGQAMKWA
-1585 NNLSIEE
+1585 L
-1592 KKQRLSLLGQIMG
+1592 KQDSELQ
-1605 GTNAGSGEDKIAN
+1605 DKILPA
-1618 AIMNDSDWTDIAG
+1618 W
-1631 HLVSGPFRNGDRATI
+1631 
-1646 ANIFQDSNLENF
+1646 
-1658 SDEDIN
+1658 IN
-1664 KAYNMAY
+1664 KDLQDRGI
-1671 NEVAYV
+1671 
-1677 SSTQNEDA
+1677 TQ
-1685 IKKNM
+1685 K
-1690 ESIVSTTPNP
+1690 PNP
-1700 KDVGDK
+1700 EDVGDK
-1706 MQLNKPNPPDNPHQ
+1706 MQLNKQNPPDNPHQ
-1720 DTQQTTSQNK
+1720 DANTKPTTSQHK

-1755 AGLKDKELLNDRVAT
+1755 AGLQDKELLNDRVAT

-1827 SGPSDIGKKMDK
+1827 SGTFDIGKKMDK

>member
-65 HIEGFNEILSKLKD
+65 HVEGFNEILSKLKD
-79 VDQKIEGLKNSQDTT
+79 IDQKIEGLKNSQDTT

-134 QNTEDYDNIIQSVAN
+134 QNTEDYDNVIQSVAN
-149 SVSETT
+149 SVNETT

-291 NAKSVMSAISS
+291 NAKAVMSAISS

-546 QVDNALGNLTKT
+546 QVNNALDNLTKT

-590 DAKESSSALS
+590 NAKESSSALS

-629 LSPMV
+629 LSPMA

-661 ANLNQGRINYIARDK
+661 ANLNQGRINYVARDK
-676 DFEYWKNTNGM
+676 DFEYWKSTNGM

-714 NMEDMAQLTD
+714 NMEDMVQLTD

-804 NALINHSHL
+804 NALVNHSHL

-977 SEAQKKLG
+977 AEAQKKLG

-1009 LVTTVGELMKAI
+1009 LVTTVGKLMKAI

-1081 KNIAKAGSHLGGKGA
+1081 QNIAKAGSHLGGKGA

-1108 ALVGGAGLSALVSMF
+1108 ALAGGAGLSALVSMF

-1137 QDLSDVQTIVD
+1137 QDLSDVQTMVD
-1148 NLQNSTGYSPDS
+1148 NLQNPTGYSPDS

-1175 HTGDENS
+1175 HAGDENS

-1228 IENYKIANPN
+1228 IDNYQITNPN
-1238 DVYVDA
+1238 DYGVNATNGQRTSEWDKETQIYDNPEA
-1244 NTGEATEDW
+1244 LLGTTALAGMGGLALFHQYNTGAFSKANLNSKWTNFKGLSALKKMGSIGKKVLGPLGTIAGVTISELIGDNADKFSGTQKLARIGIQSATS
-1253 EQREKNL
+1253 L
-1260 DKTTLINNA
+1260 AGGALGGLIGSA
-1269 GLIAGGTI
+1269 IGPMGTIAGG
-1277 AVPGAAAL
+1277 V
-1285 AVAKKY
+1285 
-1291 NLINKDRWDALNN
+1291 
-1304 VAKKGKWWSRFAKLG
+1304 LG
-1319 KFGGPLGAGI
+1319 
-1329 TLADEIINE
+1329 
-1338 FSDEN
+1338 S
-1343 SDNYSMGQH
+1343 
-1352 VARVAFRGGGA
+1352 
-1363 IAGGLA
+1363 LA
-1369 GAKLG
+1369 GDW
-1374 ALAGSLVGPAGTIV
+1374 VGNKIV
-1388 GGFLGGTAGA
+1388 
-1398 LIGGFAGEGLQNSS
+1398 NSS
-1412 VGDALGISDKSAIKT
+1412 LGDSLGISDKSAIKT
-1427 AHDSYA
+1427 AHDSYTD
-1433 AKVKQSAS
+1433 KVKQSAS

-1455 NRQKAAARALS
+1455 SRQKAAADALS
-1466 EHGIK
+1466 KHGVK

-1478 QEQYINNVY
+1478 QEQYINDVY
-1487 NDLKSRGLA
+1487 NDLKSRGLS
-1496 DEVAAFVAGLAA
+1496 DEVAAFVAGLAT
-1508 GTVADKQKNDAEYAF
+1508 GDLNKKQQNDAKYVEE
-1523 NNDEISKGKGM
+1523 NDEVTYGNALHNYMINYKNNQVGTEGSDDYPSW
-1534 KKTAEVAANEW
+1534 E
-1545 MTDEQKE
+1545 
-1552 QGFESLDPNE
+1552 E
-1562 LSGHD
+1562 LSNDSYLGKLRFADMAYHGGID
-1567 TTWSLKLG
+1567 DDNAETITSIFKNAGANNGNYEAYAEQLMKTEVMRDYWNNMSDSQKRAYQAQFGDFTDYTYSSQVYSILK
-1575 GMYLEDGGKD
+1575 DGGYTAAGQAMKWA
-1585 NNLSIEE
+1585 L
-1592 KKQRLSLLGQIMG
+1592 KQDSELQ
-1605 GTNAGSGEDKIAN
+1605 DKILPA
-1618 AIMNDSDWTDIAG
+1618 W
-1631 HLVSGPFRNGDRATI
+1631 
-1646 ANIFQDSNLENF
+1646 
-1658 SDEDIN
+1658 IN
-1664 KAYNMAY
+1664 KDLQDRGI
-1671 NEVAYV
+1671 
-1677 SSTQNEDA
+1677 TQ
-1685 IKKNM
+1685 K
-1690 ESIVSTTPNP
+1690 PNP
-1700 KDVGDK
+1700 EDVGDK
-1706 MQLNKPNPPDNPHQ
+1706 MQLNKQNPPDNPHQ
-1720 DTQQTTSQNK
+1720 DTNTKPTTSQHK

-1755 AGLKDKELLNDRVAT
+1755 AGLQDKELLNDRVAT

-1827 SGPSDIGKKMDK
+1827 SGTFDIGKKMDK

>member
-65 HIEGFNEILSKLKD
+65 HVEGFNEILSKLKD

-134 QNTEDYDNIIQSVAN
+134 QNTEDYDNVIQSVAN
-149 SVSETT
+149 SVNETT

-291 NAKSVMSAISS
+291 NAKAVMSAISS

-546 QVDNALGNLTKT
+546 QVNNALDNLTKT

-629 LSPMV
+629 LSPMA

-661 ANLNQGRINYIARDK
+661 ANLNQGRINYVARDK
-676 DFEYWKNTNGM
+676 DFEYWKSTNGM

-714 NMEDMAQLTD
+714 NMEDMVQLTD

-804 NALINHSHL
+804 NALVNHSHL

-977 SEAQKKLG
+977 AEAQKKLG

-1009 LVTTVGELMKAI
+1009 LVTTVGKLMKAI

-1081 KNIAKAGSHLGGKGA
+1081 QNIAKAGSHLGGKGA

-1108 ALVGGAGLSALVSMF
+1108 ALAGGAGLSALVSMF

-1137 QDLSDVQTIVD
+1137 QDLSDVQTMVD
-1148 NLQNSTGYSPDS
+1148 NLQNPTGYSPDS
-1160 DGALQPSESNTYAKE
+1160 DGTLQPSESNTYAKE
-1175 HTGDENS
+1175 HAGDENS

-1228 IENYKIANPN
+1228 IDNYQITNPN
-1238 DVYVDA
+1238 DYGVNATNGQRTSEWDERLANWDKETKIYDNPEA
-1244 NTGEATEDW
+1244 LLGTTALAGMGGLALFHQYNTGAFSKANLNSKWTNFKGLSALKKMGSIGKKVLGPLGTIAGVTISELIGDNADKFSGTQKLARIGIQSATS
-1253 EQREKNL
+1253 L
-1260 DKTTLINNA
+1260 AGGALGGLIGSA
-1269 GLIAGGTI
+1269 IGPMGTIAGG
-1277 AVPGAAAL
+1277 V
-1285 AVAKKY
+1285 
-1291 NLINKDRWDALNN
+1291 
-1304 VAKKGKWWSRFAKLG
+1304 LG
-1319 KFGGPLGAGI
+1319 
-1329 TLADEIINE
+1329 
-1338 FSDEN
+1338 S
-1343 SDNYSMGQH
+1343 
-1352 VARVAFRGGGA
+1352 
-1363 IAGGLA
+1363 LA
-1369 GAKLG
+1369 GDW
-1374 ALAGSLVGPAGTIV
+1374 VGNKIV
-1388 GGFLGGTAGA
+1388 
-1398 LIGGFAGEGLQNSS
+1398 NSS
-1412 VGDALGISDKSAIKT
+1412 LGDSLGISDKSAIKT
-1427 AHDSYA
+1427 AHDSYTD
-1433 AKVKQSAS
+1433 KVKQSAS

-1455 NRQKAAARALS
+1455 SRQKAAADALS
-1466 EHGIK
+1466 KHGVK

-1478 QEQYINNVY
+1478 QEQYINDVY
-1487 NDLKSRGLA
+1487 NDLKSRGLS
-1496 DEVAAFVAGLAA
+1496 DEVAAFVAGLAT
-1508 GTVADKQKNDAEYAF
+1508 GDLNKKQQNDAKYVEE
-1523 NNDEISKGKGM
+1523 NDEVTYGNALHNYMINYKNNQVGTEGSDDYPSW
-1534 KKTAEVAANEW
+1534 E
-1545 MTDEQKE
+1545 
-1552 QGFESLDPNE
+1552 E
-1562 LSGHD
+1562 LSNDSYLGKLRFADMAYHGGID
-1567 TTWSLKLG
+1567 DDNAETITSIFKNAGANNGNYEAYAEQLMKTEVMRDYWNNMSDSQKRAYQAQFGDFTDYTYSSQVYSILK
-1575 GMYLEDGGKD
+1575 DGGYTAAGQAMKWA
-1585 NNLSIEE
+1585 L
-1592 KKQRLSLLGQIMG
+1592 KQDSELQ
-1605 GTNAGSGEDKIAN
+1605 DKILPA
-1618 AIMNDSDWTDIAG
+1618 W
-1631 HLVSGPFRNGDRATI
+1631 
-1646 ANIFQDSNLENF
+1646 
-1658 SDEDIN
+1658 IN
-1664 KAYNMAY
+1664 KDLQDRGI
-1671 NEVAYV
+1671 
-1677 SSTQNEDA
+1677 TQ
-1685 IKKNM
+1685 K
-1690 ESIVSTTPNP
+1690 PNP
-1700 KDVGDK
+1700 EDVGDK

-1720 DTQQTTSQNK
+1720 DTNTKPTTSQHK

-1827 SGPSDIGKKMDK
+1827 SGTFDIGKKMDK

>member
-65 HIEGFNEILSKLKD
+65 HVEGFNEILSKLKD
-79 VDQKIEGLKNSQDTT
+79 IDQKIEGLKNSQDTT

-149 SVSETT
+149 SVNETT

-166 ETKQSVLDST
+166 ETKQSVLDSA

-210 LSDAESRLFE
+210 LSNAESRLFE

-273 SSDNFSENTLN
+273 SSDNFSENALN

-350 IADIVKAIRQQLTA
+350 ITDIVKAIRQQLTA

-629 LSPMV
+629 LSPMA

-661 ANLNQGRINYIARDK
+661 ANLNQGRINYVARDK

-714 NMEDMAQLTD
+714 NMEDMVQLTD

-804 NALINHSHL
+804 NALVNHSHL

-977 SEAQKKLG
+977 AEAQKKLG

-1108 ALVGGAGLSALVSMF
+1108 ALAGGAGLSALVSMF

-1137 QDLSDVQTIVD
+1137 QDLSDVQTTVD
-1148 NLQNSTGYSPDS
+1148 NLQNPTGYSPDS

-1228 IENYKIANPN
+1228 IDNYQITNPN
-1238 DVYVDA
+1238 DYGVNVTNGQRTSEWDKRLANWDKETQIYNNPEA
-1244 NTGEATEDW
+1244 FLGTTALAGMGGLALFHQYNTGAFSKANLNSKWTNFKGLSALKKIGSIGKKVLGPLGTIAGVTISELIGDNADKFSGTQKLARIGIQSATS
-1253 EQREKNL
+1253 L
-1260 DKTTLINNA
+1260 AGGALGGLIGSA
-1269 GLIAGGTI
+1269 IGPMGTIAGG
-1277 AVPGAAAL
+1277 V
-1285 AVAKKY
+1285 
-1291 NLINKDRWDALNN
+1291 
-1304 VAKKGKWWSRFAKLG
+1304 LG
-1319 KFGGPLGAGI
+1319 
-1329 TLADEIINE
+1329 
-1338 FSDEN
+1338 S
-1343 SDNYSMGQH
+1343 
-1352 VARVAFRGGGA
+1352 
-1363 IAGGLA
+1363 LA
-1369 GAKLG
+1369 GDW
-1374 ALAGSLVGPAGTIV
+1374 VGNKIV
-1388 GGFLGGTAGA
+1388 
-1398 LIGGFAGEGLQNSS
+1398 NSS
-1412 VGDALGISDKSAIKT
+1412 LGDSLGISDKSAIKT
-1427 AHDSYA
+1427 AHDSYTD
-1433 AKVKQSAS
+1433 KVKQSAS

-1455 NRQKAAARALS
+1455 SRQKAAADALS
-1466 EHGIK
+1466 KHGVK

-1487 NDLKSRGLA
+1487 NDLKSRGLS
-1496 DEVAAFVAGLAA
+1496 DEVAAFVAGLAT
-1508 GTVADKQKNDAEYAF
+1508 GDLNKKQQNDAKYVEEHDEVTYGNALHNYMINYK
-1523 NNDEISKGKGM
+1523 NNQVGTEGSDDYPSWE
-1534 KKTAEVAANEW
+1534 
-1545 MTDEQKE
+1545 
-1552 QGFESLDPNE
+1552 E
-1562 LSGHD
+1562 LSNDSYLGKLRFADMAYHGGID
-1567 TTWSLKLG
+1567 DDNAETITSIFKNAGANNGNYEDYAEQLMKIEVMRDYWNNMSDSQKRAYQAQFGDFTDYPYSSQVYSILK
-1575 GMYLEDGGKD
+1575 DGGYTAAGQAMKWV
-1585 NNLSIEE
+1585 L
-1592 KKQRLSLLGQIMG
+1592 KQDSELQ
-1605 GTNAGSGEDKIAN
+1605 DKILPA
-1618 AIMNDSDWTDIAG
+1618 W
-1631 HLVSGPFRNGDRATI
+1631 
-1646 ANIFQDSNLENF
+1646 
-1658 SDEDIN
+1658 IN
-1664 KAYNMAY
+1664 KDLQDRGI
-1671 NEVAYV
+1671 
-1677 SSTQNEDA
+1677 TQ
-1685 IKKNM
+1685 K
-1690 ESIVSTTPNP
+1690 PNP
-1700 KDVGDK
+1700 EDVGDK

-1720 DTQQTTSQNK
+1720 DTNTKPTTSQHK

-1827 SGPSDIGKKMDK
+1827 SGTFDIGKKMDK

>member
-65 HIEGFNEILSKLKD
+65 HVEGFNEILSKLKD

-134 QNTEDYDNIIQSVAN
+134 QNTEDYDNVIQSVAN
-149 SVSETT
+149 SVNETT

-291 NAKSVMSAISS
+291 NAKAVMSAISS

-546 QVDNALGNLTKT
+546 QVNNALDNLTKT

-590 DAKESSSALS
+590 NAKESSSALS

-629 LSPMV
+629 LSPMA

-661 ANLNQGRINYIARDK
+661 ANLNQGRINYVARDK
-676 DFEYWKNTNGM
+676 DFEYWKSTNGM

-714 NMEDMAQLTD
+714 NMEDMVQLTD

-804 NALINHSHL
+804 NALVNHSHL

-977 SEAQKKLG
+977 AEAQKKLG

-1009 LVTTVGELMKAI
+1009 LVTTVGKLMKAI

-1081 KNIAKAGSHLGGKGA
+1081 QNIAKAGSHLGGKGA

-1108 ALVGGAGLSALVSMF
+1108 ALAGGAGLSALVSMF

-1137 QDLSDVQTIVD
+1137 QDLSDVQTMVD
-1148 NLQNSTGYSPDS
+1148 NLQNPTGYSPDS
-1160 DGALQPSESNTYAKE
+1160 DGTLQPSESNTYAKE
-1175 HTGDENS
+1175 HAGDENS

-1228 IENYKIANPN
+1228 IDNYQITNPN
-1238 DVYVDA
+1238 DYGVNATNGQRTSEWDERLANWDKETKIYDNPEA
-1244 NTGEATEDW
+1244 LLGTTALAGMGGLALFHQYNTGAFSKANLNSKWTNFKGLSALKKMGSIGKKVLGPLGTIAGVTISELIGDNADKFSGTQKLARIGIQSATS
-1253 EQREKNL
+1253 L
-1260 DKTTLINNA
+1260 AGGALGGLIGSA
-1269 GLIAGGTI
+1269 IGPMGTIAGG
-1277 AVPGAAAL
+1277 V
-1285 AVAKKY
+1285 
-1291 NLINKDRWDALNN
+1291 
-1304 VAKKGKWWSRFAKLG
+1304 LG
-1319 KFGGPLGAGI
+1319 
-1329 TLADEIINE
+1329 
-1338 FSDEN
+1338 S
-1343 SDNYSMGQH
+1343 
-1352 VARVAFRGGGA
+1352 
-1363 IAGGLA
+1363 LA
-1369 GAKLG
+1369 GDW
-1374 ALAGSLVGPAGTIV
+1374 VGNKIV
-1388 GGFLGGTAGA
+1388 
-1398 LIGGFAGEGLQNSS
+1398 NSS
-1412 VGDALGISDKSAIKT
+1412 LGDSLGISDKSAIKT
-1427 AHDSYA
+1427 AHDSYTD
-1433 AKVKQSAS
+1433 KVKQSAS

-1455 NRQKAAARALS
+1455 SRQKAAADALS
-1466 EHGIK
+1466 KHGVK

-1478 QEQYINNVY
+1478 QEQYINDVY
-1487 NDLKSRGLA
+1487 NDLKSRGLS
-1496 DEVAAFVAGLAA
+1496 DEVAAFVAGLAT
-1508 GTVADKQKNDAEYAF
+1508 GDLNKKQQNDAKYVEE
-1523 NNDEISKGKGM
+1523 NDEVTYGNALHNYMINYKNNQVGTEGSDDYPSW
-1534 KKTAEVAANEW
+1534 E
-1545 MTDEQKE
+1545 
-1552 QGFESLDPNE
+1552 E
-1562 LSGHD
+1562 LSNDSYLGKLRFADMAYHGGID
-1567 TTWSLKLG
+1567 DDNAETITSIFKNAGANNGNYEAYAEQLMKTEVMRDYWNNMSDSQKRAYQAQFGDFTDYTYSSQVYSILK
-1575 GMYLEDGGKD
+1575 DGGYTAAGQAMKWA
-1585 NNLSIEE
+1585 L
-1592 KKQRLSLLGQIMG
+1592 KQDSELQ
-1605 GTNAGSGEDKIAN
+1605 DKILPA
-1618 AIMNDSDWTDIAG
+1618 W
-1631 HLVSGPFRNGDRATI
+1631 
-1646 ANIFQDSNLENF
+1646 
-1658 SDEDIN
+1658 IN
-1664 KAYNMAY
+1664 KDLQDRGI
-1671 NEVAYV
+1671 
-1677 SSTQNEDA
+1677 TQ
-1685 IKKNM
+1685 K
-1690 ESIVSTTPNP
+1690 PNP
-1700 KDVGDK
+1700 EDVGDK

-1720 DTQQTTSQNK
+1720 DTNTKPTTSQHK

-1827 SGPSDIGKKMDK
+1827 SGTFDIGKKMDK

>member
-65 HIEGFNEILSKLKD
+65 HVEGFNEILSKLKD

-149 SVSETT
+149 SVNETT
-155 NKLSQLQNTLQ
+155 NKLSQLQDTLQ

-199 DIKQTADSANT
+199 DIKQTVDSANT

-291 NAKSVMSAISS
+291 NAKLVMSAISS

-350 IADIVKAIRQQLTA
+350 ITDIVKAIRQQLTA

-546 QVDNALGNLTKT
+546 QVNNALDNLTKT

-629 LSPMV
+629 LSPMA

-724 NSFAWGKVFNVDAGT
+724 NSFAWGKVFNVDVGT

-804 NALINHSHL
+804 NALVNHSHL

-977 SEAQKKLG
+977 AEAQKKLG

-1070 QKALKSSPSVV
+1070 RKALKSSPSVV
-1081 KNIAKAGSHLGGKGA
+1081 QNIAKAGSHLVGKGA

-1108 ALVGGAGLSALVSMF
+1108 ALAGGAGLSALVSMF

-1137 QDLSDVQTIVD
+1137 QDLSDVQTTVD
-1148 NLQNSTGYSPDS
+1148 NLQNPTGYSPDS

-1228 IENYKIANPN
+1228 IDNYQITNPN
-1238 DVYVDA
+1238 DYGVNVT
-1244 NTGEATEDW
+1244 NG
-1253 EQREKNL
+1253 QRTSEWDKRLANL
-1260 DKTTLINNA
+1260 DKETQIYNNPEALLGTTALAGMGGLALFHQYNTGAFSKANLNSKWTNFKGLSALKKIGSIGKKVLGPLGIIAGVTISELIGDNA
-1269 GLIAGGTI
+1269 DKFSGTQKLARIGIQSATSLAGGALGGLIGSAIGPMGTIAGG
-1277 AVPGAAAL
+1277 V
-1285 AVAKKY
+1285 
-1291 NLINKDRWDALNN
+1291 
-1304 VAKKGKWWSRFAKLG
+1304 LG
-1319 KFGGPLGAGI
+1319 
-1329 TLADEIINE
+1329 
-1338 FSDEN
+1338 S
-1343 SDNYSMGQH
+1343 
-1352 VARVAFRGGGA
+1352 
-1363 IAGGLA
+1363 LA
-1369 GAKLG
+1369 GDW
-1374 ALAGSLVGPAGTIV
+1374 VGNKIV
-1388 GGFLGGTAGA
+1388 
-1398 LIGGFAGEGLQNSS
+1398 NSS
-1412 VGDALGISDKSAIKT
+1412 LGDSLGISDKSAIKT
-1427 AHDSYA
+1427 AHDSYTD
-1433 AKVKQSAS
+1433 KVKQSAS

-1455 NRQKAAARALS
+1455 NRQKAAADALS
-1466 EHGIK
+1466 KHGVK

-1478 QEQYINNVY
+1478 QEQYINDVY

-1496 DEVAAFVAGLAA
+1496 DEVAAFVAGLAT
-1508 GTVADKQKNDAEYAF
+1508 GDLNKKQQNDAKYVEEHDEVTYGNALHNYMINYK
-1523 NNDEISKGKGM
+1523 NNQVGTEGSDDYPSWE
-1534 KKTAEVAANEW
+1534 
-1545 MTDEQKE
+1545 
-1552 QGFESLDPNE
+1552 E
-1562 LSGHD
+1562 LSNDSYLGKLRFADMAYHGGID
-1567 TTWSLKLG
+1567 DDNAETITSIFKNAGANKGNYEAYAEQLMKTEVMRDYWNNMSDSQKRAYQAQFGDFTDYMYSSQVYSILK
-1575 GMYLEDGGKD
+1575 DGGYTAAGQAMKWA
-1585 NNLSIEE
+1585 L
-1592 KKQRLSLLGQIMG
+1592 KQDSELQ
-1605 GTNAGSGEDKIAN
+1605 DKILPA
-1618 AIMNDSDWTDIAG
+1618 W
-1631 HLVSGPFRNGDRATI
+1631 
-1646 ANIFQDSNLENF
+1646 
-1658 SDEDIN
+1658 IN
-1664 KAYNMAY
+1664 KDLQDRGI
-1671 NEVAYV
+1671 
-1677 SSTQNEDA
+1677 TQ
-1685 IKKNM
+1685 K
-1690 ESIVSTTPNP
+1690 PNP
-1700 KDVGDK
+1700 EDVGDK

-1720 DTQQTTSQNK
+1720 DTNTKPTTSQHK

-1827 SGPSDIGKKMDK
+1827 SGTFDIGKKMDK

>member
-65 HIEGFNEILSKLKD
+65 HVEGFNEILSKLKD

-134 QNTEDYDNIIQSVAN
+134 QNTEDYDNVIQSVAN
-149 SVSETT
+149 SVNETT

-291 NAKSVMSAISS
+291 NAKAVMSAISS

-546 QVDNALGNLTKT
+546 QVNNALDNLTKT

-590 DAKESSSALS
+590 NAKESSSALS

-629 LSPMV
+629 LSPMA

-661 ANLNQGRINYIARDK
+661 ANLNQGRINYVARDK
-676 DFEYWKNTNGM
+676 DFEYWKSTNGM

-714 NMEDMAQLTD
+714 NMEDMVQLTD

-804 NALINHSHL
+804 NALVNHSHL

-977 SEAQKKLG
+977 AEAQKKLG

-1009 LVTTVGELMKAI
+1009 LVTTVGKLMKAI

-1081 KNIAKAGSHLGGKGA
+1081 QNIAKAGSHLGGKGA

-1108 ALVGGAGLSALVSMF
+1108 ALAGGAGLSALVSMF

-1137 QDLSDVQTIVD
+1137 QDLSDVQTMVD
-1148 NLQNSTGYSPDS
+1148 NLQNPTGYSPDS

-1175 HTGDENS
+1175 HAGDENS

-1228 IENYKIANPN
+1228 IDNYQITNPN
-1238 DVYVDA
+1238 DYGVNATNGQRTSEWDKETQIYDNPEA
-1244 NTGEATEDW
+1244 LLGTTALAGMGGLALFHQYNTGAFSKANLNSKWTNFKGLSALKKMGSIGKKVLGPLGTIAGVTISELIGDNADKFSGTQKLARIGIQSATS
-1253 EQREKNL
+1253 L
-1260 DKTTLINNA
+1260 AGGALGGLIGSA
-1269 GLIAGGTI
+1269 IGPMGTIAGG
-1277 AVPGAAAL
+1277 V
-1285 AVAKKY
+1285 
-1291 NLINKDRWDALNN
+1291 
-1304 VAKKGKWWSRFAKLG
+1304 LG
-1319 KFGGPLGAGI
+1319 
-1329 TLADEIINE
+1329 
-1338 FSDEN
+1338 S
-1343 SDNYSMGQH
+1343 
-1352 VARVAFRGGGA
+1352 
-1363 IAGGLA
+1363 LA
-1369 GAKLG
+1369 GDW
-1374 ALAGSLVGPAGTIV
+1374 VGNKIV
-1388 GGFLGGTAGA
+1388 
-1398 LIGGFAGEGLQNSS
+1398 NSS
-1412 VGDALGISDKSAIKT
+1412 LGDSLGISDKSAIKT
-1427 AHDSYA
+1427 AHDSYTD
-1433 AKVKQSAS
+1433 KVKQSAS

-1455 NRQKAAARALS
+1455 SRQKAAADALS
-1466 EHGIK
+1466 KHGVK

-1478 QEQYINNVY
+1478 QEQYINDVY
-1487 NDLKSRGLA
+1487 NDLKSRGLS
-1496 DEVAAFVAGLAA
+1496 DEVAAFVAGLAT
-1508 GTVADKQKNDAEYAF
+1508 GDLNKKQQNDAKYVEE
-1523 NNDEISKGKGM
+1523 NDEVTYGNALHNYMINYKNNQVGTEGSDDYPSW
-1534 KKTAEVAANEW
+1534 E
-1545 MTDEQKE
+1545 
-1552 QGFESLDPNE
+1552 E
-1562 LSGHD
+1562 LSNDSYLGKLRFADMAYHGGID
-1567 TTWSLKLG
+1567 DDNAETITSIFKNAGANNGNYEAYAEQLMKTEVMRDYWNNMSDSQKRAYQAQFGDFTDYTYSSQVYSILK
-1575 GMYLEDGGKD
+1575 DGGYTAAGQAMKWA
-1585 NNLSIEE
+1585 L
-1592 KKQRLSLLGQIMG
+1592 KQDSELQ
-1605 GTNAGSGEDKIAN
+1605 DKILPA
-1618 AIMNDSDWTDIAG
+1618 W
-1631 HLVSGPFRNGDRATI
+1631 
-1646 ANIFQDSNLENF
+1646 
-1658 SDEDIN
+1658 IN
-1664 KAYNMAY
+1664 KDLQDRGI
-1671 NEVAYV
+1671 
-1677 SSTQNEDA
+1677 TQ
-1685 IKKNM
+1685 K
-1690 ESIVSTTPNP
+1690 PNP
-1700 KDVGDK
+1700 EDVGDK
-1706 MQLNKPNPPDNPHQ
+1706 MQLNKQNPPDNPHQ
-1720 DTQQTTSQNK
+1720 DTNTKPTTSQHK

-1755 AGLKDKELLNDRVAT
+1755 AGLQDKELLNDRVAT

-1827 SGPSDIGKKMDK
+1827 SGTFDIGKKMDK

>member
-15 NNTQPI
+15 NTQPI

-65 HIEGFNEILSKLKD
+65 HVEGFNEILSKLKD

-149 SVSETT
+149 SVNETT

-166 ETKQSVLDST
+166 ETKQSVLDSI

-462 LARGMENTQREGFLA
+462 LARGMENIQREGFLA

-629 LSPMV
+629 LSPMA

-661 ANLNQGRINYIARDK
+661 ANLNQGRINYVARDK

-724 NSFAWGKVFNVDAGT
+724 NSFAWGKVLNVDAGT

-804 NALINHSHL
+804 NALVNHSHL

-1009 LVTTVGELMKAI
+1009 LVTTVGKLMKAI

-1054 GATAAGAGV
+1054 GATAAGAGI

-1070 QKALKSSPSVV
+1070 RKALKSSPSVV
-1081 KNIAKAGSHLGGKGA
+1081 QNIAKAGSHLGGKGA

-1108 ALVGGAGLSALVSMF
+1108 ALAGGAGLSALVSMF

-1148 NLQNSTGYSPDS
+1148 NLQNPTGYSPDS

-1228 IENYKIANPN
+1228 IDNYQITNPN
-1238 DVYVDA
+1238 DYGVNVT
-1244 NTGEATEDW
+1244 NG
-1253 EQREKNL
+1253 QRTSEWDKRLANL
-1260 DKTTLINNA
+1260 DKETQIYDNPEALLGTTALAGMGGLALFHQYNTGAFSKANLNSKWTNFKGLSALKKIGSIGKKVLGPLGIVAGTTISELIGDNA
-1269 GLIAGGTI
+1269 DKFSGTQKLARIGIQSATSLPGGAHGGLIGSAIGPLGTIAGG
-1277 AVPGAAAL
+1277 V
-1285 AVAKKY
+1285 
-1291 NLINKDRWDALNN
+1291 
-1304 VAKKGKWWSRFAKLG
+1304 LG
-1319 KFGGPLGAGI
+1319 
-1329 TLADEIINE
+1329 
-1338 FSDEN
+1338 S
-1343 SDNYSMGQH
+1343 
-1352 VARVAFRGGGA
+1352 
-1363 IAGGLA
+1363 LA
-1369 GAKLG
+1369 GDW
-1374 ALAGSLVGPAGTIV
+1374 VGNKIV
-1388 GGFLGGTAGA
+1388 
-1398 LIGGFAGEGLQNSS
+1398 NSS
-1412 VGDALGISDKSAIKT
+1412 LGDSLGISDKSAIKT
-1427 AHDSYA
+1427 AHDSYTD
-1433 AKVKQSAS
+1433 KVKQSAS

-1455 NRQKAAARALS
+1455 SRQKAAADALS
-1466 EHGIK
+1466 KHGVK

-1478 QEQYINNVY
+1478 QERYINDVY

-1496 DEVAAFVAGLAA
+1496 DEVAAFVAGLAT
-1508 GTVADKQKNDAEYAF
+1508 GDLNKKQQNDAKYVEEHDEVTYGNALHNYMINYK
-1523 NNDEISKGKGM
+1523 NNQVGTEGSDDYPSWE
-1534 KKTAEVAANEW
+1534 
-1545 MTDEQKE
+1545 
-1552 QGFESLDPNE
+1552 E
-1562 LSGHD
+1562 LSNDRYLGKLRFADMAYHGGID
-1567 TTWSLKLG
+1567 DDNAETITSIFKNAGANKDDYESYAEQLMKTEVMRDYWNNMSDSQKRAYQAQFGDFTDYMYSSQVYSILK
-1575 GMYLEDGGKD
+1575 DGGYTAAGQAMKWA
-1585 NNLSIEE
+1585 L
-1592 KKQRLSLLGQIMG
+1592 KQDSELQ
-1605 GTNAGSGEDKIAN
+1605 DKILPA
-1618 AIMNDSDWTDIAG
+1618 W
-1631 HLVSGPFRNGDRATI
+1631 
-1646 ANIFQDSNLENF
+1646 
-1658 SDEDIN
+1658 IN
-1664 KAYNMAY
+1664 KDLQDRGI
-1671 NEVAYV
+1671 
-1677 SSTQNEDA
+1677 TQ
-1685 IKKNM
+1685 K
-1690 ESIVSTTPNP
+1690 PNP
-1700 KDVGDK
+1700 EDVGDK

-1720 DTQQTTSQNK
+1720 DTNTKPTTSQHK

-1827 SGPSDIGKKMDK
+1827 SGTFDIGKKMDK

>member
-65 HIEGFNEILSKLKD
+65 HVEGFNEILSKLKD

-134 QNTEDYDNIIQSVAN
+134 QNTEDYDNVIQSVAN
-149 SVSETT
+149 SVNETT

-291 NAKSVMSAISS
+291 NAKAVMSAISS

-546 QVDNALGNLTKT
+546 QVNNALDNLTKT

-629 LSPMV
+629 LSPMA

-661 ANLNQGRINYIARDK
+661 ANLNQGRINYVARDK
-676 DFEYWKNTNGM
+676 DFEYWKSTNGM

-714 NMEDMAQLTD
+714 NMEDMVQLTD

-804 NALINHSHL
+804 NALVNHSHL

-977 SEAQKKLG
+977 AEAQKKLG

-1009 LVTTVGELMKAI
+1009 LVTTVGKLMKAI

-1081 KNIAKAGSHLGGKGA
+1081 QNIAKAGSHLGGKGA

-1108 ALVGGAGLSALVSMF
+1108 ALAGGAGLSALVSMF

-1137 QDLSDVQTIVD
+1137 QDLSDVQTMVD
-1148 NLQNSTGYSPDS
+1148 NLQNPTGYSPDS
-1160 DGALQPSESNTYAKE
+1160 DGTLQPSESNTYAKE
-1175 HTGDENS
+1175 HAGDENS

-1228 IENYKIANPN
+1228 IDNYQITNPN
-1238 DVYVDA
+1238 DYGVNATNGQRTSEWDERLANWDKETKIYDNPEA
-1244 NTGEATEDW
+1244 LLGTTALAGMGGLALFHQYNTGAFSKANLNSKWTNFKGLSALKKMGSIGKKVLGPLGTIAGVTISELIGDNADKFSGTQKLARIGIQSATS
-1253 EQREKNL
+1253 L
-1260 DKTTLINNA
+1260 AGGALGGLIGSA
-1269 GLIAGGTI
+1269 IGPMGTIAGG
-1277 AVPGAAAL
+1277 V
-1285 AVAKKY
+1285 
-1291 NLINKDRWDALNN
+1291 
-1304 VAKKGKWWSRFAKLG
+1304 LG
-1319 KFGGPLGAGI
+1319 
-1329 TLADEIINE
+1329 
-1338 FSDEN
+1338 S
-1343 SDNYSMGQH
+1343 
-1352 VARVAFRGGGA
+1352 
-1363 IAGGLA
+1363 LA
-1369 GAKLG
+1369 GDW
-1374 ALAGSLVGPAGTIV
+1374 VGNKIV
-1388 GGFLGGTAGA
+1388 
-1398 LIGGFAGEGLQNSS
+1398 NSS
-1412 VGDALGISDKSAIKT
+1412 LGDSLGISDKSAIKT
-1427 AHDSYA
+1427 AHDSYTD
-1433 AKVKQSAS
+1433 KVKQSAS

-1455 NRQKAAARALS
+1455 SRQKAAADALS
-1466 EHGIK
+1466 KHGVK

-1478 QEQYINNVY
+1478 QEQYINDVY
-1487 NDLKSRGLA
+1487 NDLKSRGLS
-1496 DEVAAFVAGLAA
+1496 DEVAAFVAGLAT
-1508 GTVADKQKNDAEYAF
+1508 GDLNKKQQNDAKYVEE
-1523 NNDEISKGKGM
+1523 NDEVTYGNALHNYMINYKNNQVGTEGSDDYPSW
-1534 KKTAEVAANEW
+1534 E
-1545 MTDEQKE
+1545 
-1552 QGFESLDPNE
+1552 E
-1562 LSGHD
+1562 LSNDSYLGKLRFADMAYHGGID
-1567 TTWSLKLG
+1567 DDNAETITSIFKNAGANNGNYEAYAEQLMKTEVMRDYWNNMSDSQKRAYQAQFGDFTDYTYSSQVYSILK
-1575 GMYLEDGGKD
+1575 DGGYTAAGQAMKWA
-1585 NNLSIEE
+1585 L
-1592 KKQRLSLLGQIMG
+1592 KQDSELQ
-1605 GTNAGSGEDKIAN
+1605 DKILPA
-1618 AIMNDSDWTDIAG
+1618 W
-1631 HLVSGPFRNGDRATI
+1631 
-1646 ANIFQDSNLENF
+1646 
-1658 SDEDIN
+1658 IN
-1664 KAYNMAY
+1664 KDLQDRGI
-1671 NEVAYV
+1671 
-1677 SSTQNEDA
+1677 TQ
-1685 IKKNM
+1685 K
-1690 ESIVSTTPNP
+1690 PNP
-1700 KDVGDK
+1700 EDVGDK

-1720 DTQQTTSQNK
+1720 DTNTKPTTSQHK

-1827 SGPSDIGKKMDK
+1827 SGTFDIGKKMDK

-1917 VPKPQANNTA
+1917 VPKPQANNTD

>member
-65 HIEGFNEILSKLKD
+65 HVEGFNEILSKLKD

-94 NSNDIIQQM
+94 NSNDVIQQM

-134 QNTEDYDNIIQSVAN
+134 QNTEDYDNVIQSVAN
-149 SVSETT
+149 SVNETT

-291 NAKSVMSAISS
+291 NAKAVMSAISS

-546 QVDNALGNLTKT
+546 QVNNALDNLTKT

-590 DAKESSSALS
+590 NAKESSSALS

-629 LSPMV
+629 LSPMA

-661 ANLNQGRINYIARDK
+661 ANLNQGRINYVARDK
-676 DFEYWKNTNGM
+676 DFEYWKSTNGM

-804 NALINHSHL
+804 NALVNHSHL

-977 SEAQKKLG
+977 AEAQKKLG

-1009 LVTTVGELMKAI
+1009 LVTTVGKLMKAI

-1036 AVDTMSN
+1036 TVDTMSN

-1081 KNIAKAGSHLGGKGA
+1081 QNIAKAGSHLGGKGA

-1108 ALVGGAGLSALVSMF
+1108 ALAGGAGLSALVSMF

-1148 NLQNSTGYSPDS
+1148 NLQNPTGYSPDS

-1228 IENYKIANPN
+1228 IDNYQITNPN
-1238 DVYVDA
+1238 DYGVNATNGQRTSEWDERLANWDKETKIYDNPEA
-1244 NTGEATEDW
+1244 LLGTTALAGMGGLALFHQYNTGAFSKANLNSKWTNFKGLSALKKMGSIGKKVLGPLGTIAGVTISELIGDNADKFSGTQKLARIGIQSATS
-1253 EQREKNL
+1253 L
-1260 DKTTLINNA
+1260 AGGALGGLIGSA
-1269 GLIAGGTI
+1269 IGPMGTIAGG
-1277 AVPGAAAL
+1277 V
-1285 AVAKKY
+1285 
-1291 NLINKDRWDALNN
+1291 
-1304 VAKKGKWWSRFAKLG
+1304 LG
-1319 KFGGPLGAGI
+1319 
-1329 TLADEIINE
+1329 
-1338 FSDEN
+1338 S
-1343 SDNYSMGQH
+1343 
-1352 VARVAFRGGGA
+1352 
-1363 IAGGLA
+1363 LA
-1369 GAKLG
+1369 GDW
-1374 ALAGSLVGPAGTIV
+1374 VGNKIV
-1388 GGFLGGTAGA
+1388 
-1398 LIGGFAGEGLQNSS
+1398 NSS
-1412 VGDALGISDKSAIKT
+1412 LGDSLGISDKSAIKT
-1427 AHDSYA
+1427 AHDSYTD
-1433 AKVKQSAS
+1433 KVKQSAS

-1455 NRQKAAARALS
+1455 SRQKAAADALS
-1466 EHGIK
+1466 KHGVK

-1478 QEQYINNVY
+1478 QEQYINDVY
-1487 NDLKSRGLA
+1487 NDLKSRGLS
-1496 DEVAAFVAGLAA
+1496 DEVAAFVAGLAT
-1508 GTVADKQKNDAEYAF
+1508 GDLNKKQQNDAKYVEE
-1523 NNDEISKGKGM
+1523 NDEVTYGNALHNYMINYKNNQVGTEGSDDYPSW
-1534 KKTAEVAANEW
+1534 E
-1545 MTDEQKE
+1545 
-1552 QGFESLDPNE
+1552 E
-1562 LSGHD
+1562 LSNDSYLGKLRFADMAYHGGID
-1567 TTWSLKLG
+1567 DDNAETITSIFKNAGANNGNYEAYAEQLMKTEVMRDYWNNMSDSQKRAYQAQFGDFTDYTYSSQVYSILK
-1575 GMYLEDGGKD
+1575 DGGYTAAGQAMKWA
-1585 NNLSIEE
+1585 L
-1592 KKQRLSLLGQIMG
+1592 KQDSELQ
-1605 GTNAGSGEDKIAN
+1605 DKILPA
-1618 AIMNDSDWTDIAG
+1618 W
-1631 HLVSGPFRNGDRATI
+1631 
-1646 ANIFQDSNLENF
+1646 
-1658 SDEDIN
+1658 IN
-1664 KAYNMAY
+1664 KDLQDRGI
-1671 NEVAYV
+1671 
-1677 SSTQNEDA
+1677 TQ
-1685 IKKNM
+1685 K
-1690 ESIVSTTPNP
+1690 PNP
-1700 KDVGDK
+1700 EDVGDK
-1706 MQLNKPNPPDNPHQ
+1706 MQLNKQNPPDNPHQ
-1720 DTQQTTSQNK
+1720 DANTKPTTSQHK

-1755 AGLKDKELLNDRVAT
+1755 AGLQDKELLNDRVAT
-1770 GQLILDGSTALSS
+1770 GQWILDGSTALSS

-1827 SGPSDIGKKMDK
+1827 SGTFDIGKKMDK

>member
-65 HIEGFNEILSKLKD
+65 HVEGFNEILSKLKD

-134 QNTEDYDNIIQSVAN
+134 QNTEDYDNVIQSVAN
-149 SVSETT
+149 SVNETT

-291 NAKSVMSAISS
+291 NAKAVMSAISS

-546 QVDNALGNLTKT
+546 QVNNALDNLTKT

-590 DAKESSSALS
+590 NAKESSSALS

-629 LSPMV
+629 LSPMA

-661 ANLNQGRINYIARDK
+661 ANLNQGRINYVARDK
-676 DFEYWKNTNGM
+676 DFEYWKSTNGM

-714 NMEDMAQLTD
+714 NMEDMVQLTD

-804 NALINHSHL
+804 NALVNHSHL

-977 SEAQKKLG
+977 AEAQKKLG

-1009 LVTTVGELMKAI
+1009 LVTTVGKLMKAI

-1070 QKALKSSPSVV
+1070 KKALKSSPSVV
-1081 KNIAKAGSHLGGKGA
+1081 QNIAKAGSHLGGKGA

-1108 ALVGGAGLSALVSMF
+1108 ALAGGAGLSALVSMF

-1137 QDLSDVQTIVD
+1137 QDLSDVQTMVD
-1148 NLQNSTGYSPDS
+1148 NLQNPTGYSPDS

-1228 IENYKIANPN
+1228 IDNYQITNPN
-1238 DVYVDA
+1238 DYGVNATNGQRTSEWDERLANWDKETKIYDNPEA
-1244 NTGEATEDW
+1244 LLGTTALAGMGGLALFHQYNTGAFSKANLNSKWTNFKGLSALKKIGSIGKKVLGPLGTIAGVTISELIGDNADKFSGTQKLARIGIQSATS
-1253 EQREKNL
+1253 L
-1260 DKTTLINNA
+1260 AGGALGGLIGSA
-1269 GLIAGGTI
+1269 IGPMGTIAGG
-1277 AVPGAAAL
+1277 V
-1285 AVAKKY
+1285 
-1291 NLINKDRWDALNN
+1291 
-1304 VAKKGKWWSRFAKLG
+1304 LG
-1319 KFGGPLGAGI
+1319 
-1329 TLADEIINE
+1329 
-1338 FSDEN
+1338 S
-1343 SDNYSMGQH
+1343 
-1352 VARVAFRGGGA
+1352 
-1363 IAGGLA
+1363 LA
-1369 GAKLG
+1369 GDW
-1374 ALAGSLVGPAGTIV
+1374 VGNKIV
-1388 GGFLGGTAGA
+1388 
-1398 LIGGFAGEGLQNSS
+1398 NSS
-1412 VGDALGISDKSAIKT
+1412 LGDSLGISDKSAIKT
-1427 AHDSYA
+1427 AHDSYTD
-1433 AKVKQSAS
+1433 KVKQSAS

-1455 NRQKAAARALS
+1455 SRQKAAADALS
-1466 EHGIK
+1466 KHGVK

-1478 QEQYINNVY
+1478 QEQYINDVY
-1487 NDLKSRGLA
+1487 NDLKSRGLS
-1496 DEVAAFVAGLAA
+1496 DEVAAFVAGLAT
-1508 GTVADKQKNDAEYAF
+1508 GDLNKKQQNDAKYVEE
-1523 NNDEISKGKGM
+1523 NDEVTYGNALHNYMINYKNNQVGTEGSDDYPSW
-1534 KKTAEVAANEW
+1534 E
-1545 MTDEQKE
+1545 
-1552 QGFESLDPNE
+1552 E
-1562 LSGHD
+1562 LSNDSYLGKLRFADMAYHGGID
-1567 TTWSLKLG
+1567 DDNAETITSIFKNAGANNGNYESYAEQLMKTEVMRDYWNNMSDSQKRAYQAQFGDFTDYTYSSQVYSILK
-1575 GMYLEDGGKD
+1575 DGGYTAAGQAMKWA
-1585 NNLSIEE
+1585 L
-1592 KKQRLSLLGQIMG
+1592 KQDSELQ
-1605 GTNAGSGEDKIAN
+1605 DKILPA
-1618 AIMNDSDWTDIAG
+1618 W
-1631 HLVSGPFRNGDRATI
+1631 
-1646 ANIFQDSNLENF
+1646 
-1658 SDEDIN
+1658 IN
-1664 KAYNMAY
+1664 KDLQDRGI
-1671 NEVAYV
+1671 
-1677 SSTQNEDA
+1677 TQ
-1685 IKKNM
+1685 K
-1690 ESIVSTTPNP
+1690 PNP
-1700 KDVGDK
+1700 EDVGDK
-1706 MQLNKPNPPDNPHQ
+1706 MQLNKQNPPDNPHQ
-1720 DTQQTTSQNK
+1720 DANTKPTTSQHK

-1755 AGLKDKELLNDRVAT
+1755 AGLQDKELLNDRVAT

-1827 SGPSDIGKKMDK
+1827 SGTFDIGKKMDK

>member
-65 HIEGFNEILSKLKD
+65 HVEGFNEILSKLKD

-149 SVSETT
+149 SVNETT

-188 VHTQAMNQATQ
+188 VHTQAMNQATR

-291 NAKSVMSAISS
+291 NAKAVMSAISS

-546 QVDNALGNLTKT
+546 QVNNALDNLTKT

-629 LSPMV
+629 LSPMA

-661 ANLNQGRINYIARDK
+661 ANLNQGRINYVARDK

-724 NSFAWGKVFNVDAGT
+724 NSFAWGKVLNVDVGT

-804 NALINHSHL
+804 NALVNHSHL

-977 SEAQKKLG
+977 AEAQKKLG

-1054 GATAAGAGV
+1054 GATAVGAGV

-1081 KNIAKAGSHLGGKGA
+1081 QNIAKAGSHLGGKGA

-1108 ALVGGAGLSALVSMF
+1108 ALAGGAGLSALVSMF

-1148 NLQNSTGYSPDS
+1148 NLQNPTGYSPDS

-1175 HTGDENS
+1175 HAGDENS

-1228 IENYKIANPN
+1228 IDNYQITNPN
-1238 DVYVDA
+1238 DYGVNVT
-1244 NTGEATEDW
+1244 NG
-1253 EQREKNL
+1253 QRTSEWDKRLANL
-1260 DKTTLINNA
+1260 DKETQIYDNPEALLGTTALAGMGGLALFHQYNTGAFSKANLNSKWTNFKGLSALKKIGSIGKKVLGPLGTIAGVTISELIGDNA
-1269 GLIAGGTI
+1269 DKFSGTQKLARIGIQSATSLAGGALGGLIGSAIGPMGTIAGG
-1277 AVPGAAAL
+1277 V
-1285 AVAKKY
+1285 
-1291 NLINKDRWDALNN
+1291 
-1304 VAKKGKWWSRFAKLG
+1304 LG
-1319 KFGGPLGAGI
+1319 
-1329 TLADEIINE
+1329 
-1338 FSDEN
+1338 S
-1343 SDNYSMGQH
+1343 
-1352 VARVAFRGGGA
+1352 
-1363 IAGGLA
+1363 LA
-1369 GAKLG
+1369 GDW
-1374 ALAGSLVGPAGTIV
+1374 VGNKIV
-1388 GGFLGGTAGA
+1388 
-1398 LIGGFAGEGLQNSS
+1398 NSS
-1412 VGDALGISDKSAIKT
+1412 LGDSLGISDKSAIKT
-1427 AHDSYA
+1427 AHDSYTD
-1433 AKVKQSAS
+1433 KVKQSAS

-1455 NRQKAAARALS
+1455 SRQKAAADALS
-1466 EHGIK
+1466 KHGVK

-1478 QEQYINNVY
+1478 QEQYINDVY
-1487 NDLKSRGLA
+1487 NDLKSRGLL
-1496 DEVAAFVAGLAA
+1496 DEVAAFVAGLSTGDLNKKQQNDAKYVEEHDEVTYGNALHNYMINYKNNQVGTEGSDDYPSWEELSNDSYLGKLRFADMAYHGGIDDDNAETITSIFKNAGANKGNYEAYAEQLMKTEVMRDYWNNMSDSQKRAYQAQFGDFTDYMYSSQVYSILKDGGYTAA
-1508 GTVADKQKNDAEYAF
+1508 GQAMKWALKQD
-1523 NNDEISKGKGM
+1523 S
-1534 KKTAEVAANEW
+1534 
-1545 MTDEQKE
+1545 
-1552 QGFESLDPNE
+1552 E
-1562 LSGHD
+1562 L
-1567 TTWSLKLG
+1567 
-1575 GMYLEDGGKD
+1575 
-1585 NNLSIEE
+1585 
-1592 KKQRLSLLGQIMG
+1592 Q
-1605 GTNAGSGEDKIAN
+1605 DKILPA
-1618 AIMNDSDWTDIAG
+1618 W
-1631 HLVSGPFRNGDRATI
+1631 
-1646 ANIFQDSNLENF
+1646 
-1658 SDEDIN
+1658 IN
-1664 KAYNMAY
+1664 KDL
-1671 NEVAYV
+1671 
-1677 SSTQNEDA
+1677 QDRG
-1685 IKKNM
+1685 IIQK
-1690 ESIVSTTPNP
+1690 PNP
-1700 KDVGDK
+1700 EDVGDK
-1706 MQLNKPNPPDNPHQ
+1706 MQLNKQNPPDNPHQ
-1720 DTQQTTSQNK
+1720 DTNTKPTTSQHK

-1755 AGLKDKELLNDRVAT
+1755 AGLQDKELLNDRVAT

-1827 SGPSDIGKKMDK
+1827 SGTFDIGKKMDK

>member
-65 HIEGFNEILSKLKD
+65 HVEGFNEILSKLKD
-79 VDQKIEGLKNSQDTT
+79 IDQKIEGLKNSQDTT

-149 SVSETT
+149 SVNETT

-291 NAKSVMSAISS
+291 NAKAVMSAISS

-336 FASILEQQGNANSG
+336 FASILEQQDNANSG

-534 AEDKKVFEAFTK
+534 AEDKKVFESFTK
-546 QVDNALGNLTKT
+546 QVNNALDNLTKT

-590 DAKESSSALS
+590 NAKESSSALS

-629 LSPMV
+629 LSPMA

-661 ANLNQGRINYIARDK
+661 ANLNQGRINYVARDK
-676 DFEYWKNTNGM
+676 DFEYWKSTNGM

-714 NMEDMAQLTD
+714 NMEDMVQLTD

-804 NALINHSHL
+804 NALVNHSHL

-948 YTEAILDAKEKLKT
+948 YTESILDAKEKLKT

-977 SEAQKKLG
+977 AEAQKKLG

-1009 LVTTVGELMKAI
+1009 LVTTVGKLMKAI

-1081 KNIAKAGSHLGGKGA
+1081 QNIAKAGSHLGGKGA

-1108 ALVGGAGLSALVSMF
+1108 ALAGGAGLSALVSMF

-1137 QDLSDVQTIVD
+1137 QDLSDVQTMVD
-1148 NLQNSTGYSPDS
+1148 NLQNPTGYSPDS

-1175 HTGDENS
+1175 HAGDENS

-1228 IENYKIANPN
+1228 IDNYQITNPN
-1238 DVYVDA
+1238 DYGVNATNGQRTSEWDKETQIYDNPEA
-1244 NTGEATEDW
+1244 LLGTTALAGMGGLALFHQYNTGAFSKANLNSKWTNFKGLSALKKIGSIGKKVLGPLGTIAGVTISELIGDNADKFSGTQKLARIGIQSATS
-1253 EQREKNL
+1253 L
-1260 DKTTLINNA
+1260 AGGALGGLIGSA
-1269 GLIAGGTI
+1269 IGPMGTIAGG
-1277 AVPGAAAL
+1277 V
-1285 AVAKKY
+1285 
-1291 NLINKDRWDALNN
+1291 
-1304 VAKKGKWWSRFAKLG
+1304 LG
-1319 KFGGPLGAGI
+1319 
-1329 TLADEIINE
+1329 
-1338 FSDEN
+1338 S
-1343 SDNYSMGQH
+1343 
-1352 VARVAFRGGGA
+1352 
-1363 IAGGLA
+1363 LA
-1369 GAKLG
+1369 GDW
-1374 ALAGSLVGPAGTIV
+1374 VGNKIV
-1388 GGFLGGTAGA
+1388 
-1398 LIGGFAGEGLQNSS
+1398 NSS
-1412 VGDALGISDKSAIKT
+1412 LGDSLGISDKSAIKT
-1427 AHDSYA
+1427 AHDSYTD
-1433 AKVKQSAS
+1433 KVKQSAS

-1455 NRQKAAARALS
+1455 SRQKAAADALS
-1466 EHGIK
+1466 KHGVK

-1478 QEQYINNVY
+1478 QEQYINDVY
-1487 NDLKSRGLA
+1487 NDLKSRGLS
-1496 DEVAAFVAGLAA
+1496 DEVAAFVAGLAT
-1508 GTVADKQKNDAEYAF
+1508 GDLNKKQQNDAKYVEE
-1523 NNDEISKGKGM
+1523 NDEVTYGNALHNYMINWKNNQVGTEGSDDYPSW
-1534 KKTAEVAANEW
+1534 E
-1545 MTDEQKE
+1545 
-1552 QGFESLDPNE
+1552 E
-1562 LSGHD
+1562 LSNSSYLGKLRFADMAYHGGID
-1567 TTWSLKLG
+1567 DDNAETITSIFKNAGANNGNYEAYAEQLMNIEVMRDYWNNMSDSQKRAYQAQFGDFTDYPYSSQVYSILK
-1575 GMYLEDGGKD
+1575 DGGYTAA
-1585 NNLSIEE
+1585 
-1592 KKQRLSLLGQIMG
+1592 GQAM
-1605 GTNAGSGEDKIAN
+1605 K
-1618 AIMNDSDWTDIAG
+1618 WV
-1631 HLVSGPFRNGDRATI
+1631 LK
-1646 ANIFQDSNLENF
+1646 QDSELQ
-1658 SDEDIN
+1658 DEILPAWIN
-1664 KAYNMAY
+1664 KDLQDRGI
-1671 NEVAYV
+1671 
-1677 SSTQNEDA
+1677 TQ
-1685 IKKNM
+1685 K
-1690 ESIVSTTPNP
+1690 PNP
-1700 KDVGDK
+1700 EDVGDK
-1706 MQLNKPNPPDNPHQ
+1706 MQLNKQNPPDNPHQ
-1720 DTQQTTSQNK
+1720 DTNTKPTTSQHK

-1755 AGLKDKELLNDRVAT
+1755 AGLQDKELLNDRVAT

-1827 SGPSDIGKKMDK
+1827 SGTFDIGKKMDK

>member
-65 HIEGFNEILSKLKD
+65 HVEGFNEILSKLKD
-79 VDQKIEGLKNSQDTT
+79 IDQKIEGLKNSQDTT

-134 QNTEDYDNIIQSVAN
+134 QNTEDYDNIVQSVAN
-149 SVSETT
+149 SVNETT

-291 NAKSVMSAISS
+291 NAKAVMSAISS

-546 QVDNALGNLTKT
+546 QVNNALDNLTKT

-590 DAKESSSALS
+590 NAKESSSALS

-629 LSPMV
+629 LSPMA

-661 ANLNQGRINYIARDK
+661 ANLNQGRINYVARDK
-676 DFEYWKNTNGM
+676 DFEYWKSTNGM

-714 NMEDMAQLTD
+714 NMEDMVQLTD

-804 NALINHSHL
+804 NALVNHSHL

-977 SEAQKKLG
+977 AEAQKKLG

-1081 KNIAKAGSHLGGKGA
+1081 QNIAKAGSHLGGKGA

-1108 ALVGGAGLSALVSMF
+1108 ALAGGAGLSALVSMF

-1137 QDLSDVQTIVD
+1137 QDLSDVKTMVD
-1148 NLQNSTGYSPDS
+1148 NLQNPTGYSPDS

-1175 HTGDENS
+1175 HAGDENS

-1228 IENYKIANPN
+1228 IDNYQITNPN
-1238 DVYVDA
+1238 DYGVNATNGQRTSEWDERLVNWDKETKIYDNPEA
-1244 NTGEATEDW
+1244 LLGTTALAGMGGLALFHQYNTGAFSKANLNSKWTNFKGLSALKKMGSIGKKVLGPLGTIAGVTISELIGDNSDKFSGTQKLARIGIQSATS
-1253 EQREKNL
+1253 L
-1260 DKTTLINNA
+1260 AGGALGGLIGSA
-1269 GLIAGGTI
+1269 IGPMGTIAGG
-1277 AVPGAAAL
+1277 V
-1285 AVAKKY
+1285 
-1291 NLINKDRWDALNN
+1291 
-1304 VAKKGKWWSRFAKLG
+1304 LG
-1319 KFGGPLGAGI
+1319 
-1329 TLADEIINE
+1329 
-1338 FSDEN
+1338 S
-1343 SDNYSMGQH
+1343 
-1352 VARVAFRGGGA
+1352 
-1363 IAGGLA
+1363 LA
-1369 GAKLG
+1369 GDW
-1374 ALAGSLVGPAGTIV
+1374 VGNKIV
-1388 GGFLGGTAGA
+1388 
-1398 LIGGFAGEGLQNSS
+1398 NSS
-1412 VGDALGISDKSAIKT
+1412 LGDSLGISDKSAIKT
-1427 AHDSYA
+1427 AHDSYTD
-1433 AKVKQSAS
+1433 KVKQSAS

-1455 NRQKAAARALS
+1455 SRQKAAADALS
-1466 EHGIK
+1466 KHGVK

-1478 QEQYINNVY
+1478 QEQYINDVY
-1487 NDLKSRGLA
+1487 NDLKSRGLS
-1496 DEVAAFVAGLAA
+1496 DEVAAFVAGLAT
-1508 GTVADKQKNDAEYAF
+1508 GDLNKKQQNDAKYVEKNDEVTYGNALHNYMINWKNNQVGTEGSDDYPSWEELSNSSYLGKLRFADMAYHGGIDDDNAETITSIFKNAGANNGNYEDYAEQLMNIEVMRDYW
-1523 NNDEISKGKGM
+1523 NNMSDSQKRAYQAQFGDFTDYPYSSQVYSILKDGGYTAAGQAMKWVLKQDSELQDEILP
-1534 KKTAEVAANEW
+1534 AW
-1545 MTDEQKE
+1545 
-1552 QGFESLDPNE
+1552 
-1562 LSGHD
+1562 
-1567 TTWSLKLG
+1567 
-1575 GMYLEDGGKD
+1575 
-1585 NNLSIEE
+1585 
-1592 KKQRLSLLGQIMG
+1592 
-1605 GTNAGSGEDKIAN
+1605 
-1618 AIMNDSDWTDIAG
+1618 
-1631 HLVSGPFRNGDRATI
+1631 
-1646 ANIFQDSNLENF
+1646 
-1658 SDEDIN
+1658 IN
-1664 KAYNMAY
+1664 KDLQDRGI
-1671 NEVAYV
+1671 
-1677 SSTQNEDA
+1677 TQ
-1685 IKKNM
+1685 K
-1690 ESIVSTTPNP
+1690 PNP
-1700 KDVGDK
+1700 EDVGDK
-1706 MQLNKPNPPDNPHQ
+1706 MQLNKQNPPDNPHQ
-1720 DTQQTTSQNK
+1720 DANTKPTTSQHK

-1755 AGLKDKELLNDRVAT
+1755 AGLQDKELLNDRVAT

-1827 SGPSDIGKKMDK
+1827 SGTFDIGKKMDK